1 MQDKII
7 NRLIEDEL
15 VQAPVIGIGVSPY
28 EQHHLEAFFQSFP
41 HKLNASFIVVQNR
54 VTGGCVTDVEAL
66 VLPIGYRAK
75 TIKHDEKVMKNTIYF
90 CPQGAVVTLTEDKRL
105 HISQQLSTDQ
115 TCAVNSLFQSLAN
128 VQKEEAFAIFFQ
140 KGFCVGNGLLQLVDQ
155 GGTALSCSETD
166 SRLDSIYHQH
176 FKDPST
182 LAAYMT
188 NIINIP
194 HVDVADP
201 VLGRIVERL
210 EMHKGIAFSP
220 YEKQKMLSVIQ
231 KRMRSAKQPISLLSE
246 YDRLLEIEPDE
257 LERLHVQL
265 LSGMTSFFRDMEA
278 FRVCE
283 QKVIQSIIE
292 NTMKNGKSRC
302 RVWIAGCSTGEEAY
316 SFTILFLEEMKRRQ
330 VSIELQVFATD
341 INRKAI
347 QTASKGLYSVESMAR
362 MPEKWRTRY
371 FEKKGDAFIVKQSL
385 RKHIVFA
392 PHNLLIDSP
401 FIHLDFISCR
411 NVLMYFQ
418 PEVQKRVLSRFQ
430 YALKDQGMLILG
442 PNETVPNI
450 PRLFHLFNEKWNI
463 YTQSNVPK
471 YNVYSTHDACLVE
484 LKERAAQYMKEVSK
498 DYDACLVINDFDKI
512 LAISKGA
519 YSYLEHTELSD
530 QSCEYVAPDYM
541 KEMLRQTFQKV
552 WTEETEVVFQHVLV
566 SEKGRKQY
574 ADFTVKS
581 FDRRFKGVYVI
592 LIRLN
597 ERGKNQQNGRGMGM
611 SEQNSVYQQRIVDL
625 ENELNEVKQKEY
637 DARAQL
643 KAKNTQIEELE
654 KKQEHFINIINNL
667 KATREELYRPSV
679 KPDLATLFVDRD
691 MNIRYN
697 TPTAASLFTSAQI
710 CHQQSFQSMAKKLTQ
725 ETLYDDIQSV
735 ISDRR
740 VIEREIETNEGEQF
754 TVHMTP
760 IYDQGHEG
768 AAMTWIKMTEM
779 TKIKQ
784 SLHLA
789 VTALDNSHIHIV
801 VATEEGTI
809 QCVNQRFCEFVQQ
822 HEYDLIGKDI
832 FSVYHSLCQ
841 CDELVKQWDVCL
853 REGSWTGELYFQD
866 LSGRERWERVSLHR
880 IDDPDKMQSTV
891 MRISEDI
898 TNQKQSE
905 KMLMKSEMLS
915 AVGQLAAGIAHEIR
929 NPLTSL
935 KGFLQL
941 MIQSKK
947 YQKDYADVMM
957 SEFNRLEGI
966 INEFLVLS
974 RRKSVKFE
982 PVHVNLLIE
991 EVIMVVESQAVLKGV
1006 SIQKNLSPSLPNIQG
1021 VPNELK
1027 QVFLNILKNG
1037 IEAMDGVTGVI
1048 QVTSV
1053 LKNNQMMLIFEDQG
1067 KGIPEDEIGK
1077 LGEPFYTTK
1086 EKGTGLGLMMTIK
1099 IIESHGGTIRFES
1112 KSFEGTRVIITFPM
1126 SRKG

>member
-7 NRLIEDEL
+7 NRLIEDEH
-15 VQAPVIGIGVSPY
+15 VQAPVIGIGVSPF

-41 HKLNASFIVVQNR
+41 QELNASFIVVQNH
-54 VTGGCVTDVEAL
+54 VTGDCVTDLEAL

-75 TIKHDEKVMKNTIYF
+75 PIKHGEKVMKNTIYF
-90 CPQGAVVTLTEDKRL
+90 CPQHAAVTLTEDKRL
-105 HISQQLSTDQ
+105 HITEQHPTNKA
-115 TCAVNSLFQSLAN
+115 CAVNSLFQSLAN
-128 VQKEEAFAIFFQ
+128 VQKEEAYAIFFQ
-140 KGFCVGNGLLQLVDQ
+140 KGYCVGSGLLQIVEQ
-155 GGTALSCSETD
+155 GGTAISCSETNSGFD
-166 SRLDSIYHQH
+166 RMYHQT
-176 FKDPST
+176 FQDPSA
-182 LAAYMT
+182 LASYIA

-194 HVDVADP
+194 HTYVADP
-201 VLGRIVERL
+201 VLIRMIERL
-210 EMHKGIAFSP
+210 EMHKGIAFST
-220 YEKQKMLSVIQ
+220 YEKRRLLSVIQ
-231 KRMRSAKQPISLLSE
+231 KRMRSANQSISLLSE
-246 YDRLLEIEPDE
+246 YDRLLEREPDE
-257 LERLHVQL
+257 LDRLHVQL
-265 LSGMTSFFRDMEA
+265 LSGTTSFFRDMEA

-283 QKVIQSIIE
+283 HHIIPSIIE

-302 RVWIAGCSTGEEAY
+302 RIWIAGCSTGEEAY
-316 SFTILFLEEMKRRQ
+316 SFAMLFLEEMKRRQ

-347 QTASKGLYSVESMAR
+347 QSASKGVYSLESMAR
-362 MPEKWRTRY
+362 MPEKWRARY

-442 PNETVPNI
+442 PNEKVPNI
-450 PRLFHLFNEKWNI
+450 PRLFHLLNEKWNI
-463 YTQSNVPK
+463 YTHSNVPK
-471 YNVYSTHDACLVE
+471 YNAGRTE
-484 LKERAAQYMKEVSK
+484 LKERAVQYMKEVEQE
-498 DYDACLVINDFDKI
+498 YDACFIIDDCEQI
-512 LAISKGA
+512 LAISNGA
-519 YSYLEHTELSD
+519 YSFLAHAEVSDEL
-530 QSCEYVAPDYM
+530 CEYVTPDYM
-541 KEMLRQTFQKV
+541 KEILSQSFQKV
-552 WTEETEVVFQHVLV
+552 WTEETEVVFQHVLI
-566 SEKGRKQY
+566 SENGRKQY
-574 ADFTVKS
+574 ADFTVKH

-592 LIRLN
+592 LIRMS
-597 ERGKNQQNGRGMGM
+597 ERGKNQKNGRDKGM

-625 ENELNEVKQKEY
+625 ENELNEVKQKEQE
-637 DARAQL
+637 ARAQL
-643 KAKNTQIEELE
+643 KEKNKQIEVRE
-654 KKQEHFINIINNL
+654 KTNEHFINIINNL
-667 KATREELYRPSV
+667 KVTREELYRPSV
-679 KPDLATLFVDRD
+679 KPELATLFVDRE
-691 MNIRYN
+691 MNIRYH
-697 TPTAASLFTSAQI
+697 TPTAASLFTSAQTR
-710 CHQQSFQSMAKKLTQ
+710 HQQTFQSMVKKLSK
-725 ETLYDDIQSV
+725 EMLYHDIQSV

-760 IYDQGHEG
+760 FYDQDREG
-768 AAMTWIKMTEM
+768 AVMTWIKMTEM
-779 TKIKQ
+779 TKLKQ
-784 SLHLA
+784 ALHLA

-801 VATEEGTI
+801 VATGEGVI
-809 QCVNQRFCEFVQQ
+809 QCVNQRFCQFVQQ

-832 FSVYHSLCQ
+832 FSVYYALCQ
-841 CDELVKQWDVCL
+841 CDDLAKQWDVCL

-898 TNQKQSE
+898 TSQKQSE

-957 SEFNRLEGI
+957 SEFNRLESI

-974 RRKSVKFE
+974 RSKSVKFE
-982 PVHVNLLIE
+982 PVNVNLLLE

-1006 SIQKNLSPSLPNIQG
+1006 SIQKNLAPSLPHIQG
-1021 VPNELK
+1021 IPNELK

-1048 QVTSV
+1048 QVTSL
-1053 LKNNQMMLIFEDQG
+1053 LKNDQMMLIFEDQG

-1112 KSFEGTRVIITFPM
+1112 KSFEGTRVIITFP
-1126 SRKG
+1126 SN

>member
-7 NRLIEDEL
+7 NRLIEDEH
-15 VQAPVIGIGVSPY
+15 VQAPVIGIGVSPF

-41 HKLNASFIVVQNR
+41 QELNASFIVVQNH
-54 VTGGCVTDVEAL
+54 VTGDCVTDLEAL

-75 TIKHDEKVMKNTIYF
+75 PIKHGEKVMKNTIYF
-90 CPQGAVVTLTEDKRL
+90 CPQHAAVTLTEDKRL
-105 HISQQLSTDQ
+105 HITEQHPTNKA
-115 TCAVNSLFQSLAN
+115 CAVNSLFQSLAS
-128 VQKEEAFAIFFQ
+128 VQKEEAYAIFFQ
-140 KGFCVGNGLLQLVDQ
+140 KGYCVGSGLLQIVEQ
-155 GGTALSCSETD
+155 GGTALSCSETNSGFD
-166 SRLDSIYHQH
+166 RMYHQT
-176 FKDPST
+176 FQDPSA
-182 LAAYMT
+182 LASYIA

-194 HVDVADP
+194 HTDVADP
-201 VLGRIVERL
+201 VLIRMIERL
-210 EMHKGIAFSP
+210 EMHKGIAFST
-220 YEKQKMLSVIQ
+220 YEKRRLLSVIQ
-231 KRMRSAKQPISLLSE
+231 KRMRSANQSISLLSE
-246 YDRLLEIEPDE
+246 YDRLLEREPDE
-257 LERLHVQL
+257 LDRLHVQL
-265 LSGMTSFFRDMEA
+265 LSGTTSFFRDMEA

-283 QKVIQSIIE
+283 HHIIPSIIE

-302 RVWIAGCSTGEEAY
+302 RIWIAGCSTGEEAY
-316 SFTILFLEEMKRRQ
+316 SFAMLFLEEMKRRQ

-347 QTASKGLYSVESMAR
+347 QSASKGVYSLESMAR
-362 MPEKWRTRY
+362 MPEKWRARY

-442 PNETVPNI
+442 PNEKVPNI
-450 PRLFHLFNEKWNI
+450 PRLFHLLNEKWNI
-463 YTQSNVPK
+463 YTHSNVPK
-471 YNVYSTHDACLVE
+471 YNAGRTE
-484 LKERAAQYMKEVSK
+484 LKERAVQYMKEVEQE
-498 DYDACLVINDFDKI
+498 YDACFIIDDCEQI
-512 LAISKGA
+512 LAISNGA
-519 YSYLEHTELSD
+519 YSFLAHAEVSDEL
-530 QSCEYVAPDYM
+530 CEYVTPDYM
-541 KEMLRQTFQKV
+541 KEILSQSFQKV
-552 WTEETEVVFQHVLV
+552 WTEETEVDFQHVLI
-566 SEKGRKQY
+566 SENGRKQY
-574 ADFTVKS
+574 ADFTVKH

-592 LIRLN
+592 LIRMS
-597 ERGKNQQNGRGMGM
+597 ERGKNQKNGRDKGM

-625 ENELNEVKQKEY
+625 ENELNEVKQKEQE
-637 DARAQL
+637 ARAQL
-643 KAKNTQIEELE
+643 KEKNKQIEVRE
-654 KKQEHFINIINNL
+654 KTNEHFINIINNL
-667 KATREELYRPSV
+667 KVTREELYRPSV
-679 KPDLATLFVDRD
+679 KPELATLFVDRE
-691 MNIRYN
+691 MNIRYH
-697 TPTAASLFTSAQI
+697 TPTAASLFTSAQTR
-710 CHQQSFQSMAKKLTQ
+710 HQQTFQSMVKKLSK
-725 ETLYDDIQSV
+725 EMLYHDIQSV

-760 IYDQGHEG
+760 FYDQDREG
-768 AAMTWIKMTEM
+768 AVMTWIKMTEM
-779 TKIKQ
+779 TKLKQ
-784 SLHLA
+784 ALHLA

-801 VATEEGTI
+801 VATGEGVI
-809 QCVNQRFCEFVQQ
+809 QCVNQRFCQFVQQ

-832 FSVYHSLCQ
+832 FSVYYALCQ
-841 CDELVKQWDVCL
+841 CDDLAKQWDVCL

-898 TNQKQSE
+898 TSQKQSE

-957 SEFNRLEGI
+957 SEFNRLESI

-974 RRKSVKFE
+974 RSKSVKFE
-982 PVHVNLLIE
+982 PVNVNLLLE

-1006 SIQKNLSPSLPNIQG
+1006 SIQKNLAPSLPHIQG
-1021 VPNELK
+1021 IPNELK

-1048 QVTSV
+1048 QVTSL
-1053 LKNNQMMLIFEDQG
+1053 LKNDQMMLIFEDQG

-1112 KSFEGTRVIITFPM
+1112 KSFEGTRVIITFP
-1126 SRKG
+1126 SN

>member
-7 NRLIEDEL
+7 NRLIEDEH
-15 VQAPVIGIGVSPY
+15 VQAPVIGIGVSPF

-41 HKLNASFIVVQNR
+41 QELNASFIVVQNH
-54 VTGGCVTDVEAL
+54 VTGDCVTDLEAL

-75 TIKHDEKVMKNTIYF
+75 PIKHGEKVMKNTIYF
-90 CPQGAVVTLTEDKRL
+90 CPQHAAVTLTEDKRL
-105 HISQQLSTDQ
+105 HITEQHPTNKA
-115 TCAVNSLFQSLAN
+115 CAVNSLFQSLAS
-128 VQKEEAFAIFFQ
+128 VQKEEAYAIFFQ
-140 KGFCVGNGLLQLVDQ
+140 KGYCVGSGLLQIVEQ
-155 GGTALSCSETD
+155 GGTALSCSETNSGFD
-166 SRLDSIYHQH
+166 RMYHQT
-176 FKDPST
+176 FQDPSA
-182 LAAYMT
+182 LASYIA

-194 HVDVADP
+194 HTDVADP
-201 VLGRIVERL
+201 VLIRMIERL
-210 EMHKGIAFSP
+210 EMHKGIAFST
-220 YEKQKMLSVIQ
+220 YEKRRLLSVIQ
-231 KRMRSAKQPISLLSE
+231 KRMRSANQSISLLSE
-246 YDRLLEIEPDE
+246 YDRLLEREPDE
-257 LERLHVQL
+257 LDRLHVQL
-265 LSGMTSFFRDMEA
+265 LSGTTSFFRDMEA

-283 QKVIQSIIE
+283 HHIIPSIIE

-302 RVWIAGCSTGEEAY
+302 RIWIAGCSTGEEAY
-316 SFTILFLEEMKRRQ
+316 SFAMLFLEEMKRRQ

-347 QTASKGLYSVESMAR
+347 QSASKGVYSLESMAR
-362 MPEKWRTRY
+362 MPEKWRARY

-442 PNETVPNI
+442 PNEKVPNI
-450 PRLFHLFNEKWNI
+450 PRLFHLLNEKWNI
-463 YTQSNVPK
+463 YTHSNVPK
-471 YNVYSTHDACLVE
+471 YNAGRTE
-484 LKERAAQYMKEVSK
+484 LKERAVQYMKEVEQE
-498 DYDACLVINDFDKI
+498 YDACFIIDDCEQI
-512 LAISKGA
+512 LAISNGA
-519 YSYLEHTELSD
+519 YSFLAHAEVSDEL
-530 QSCEYVAPDYM
+530 CEYVTPDYM
-541 KEMLRQTFQKV
+541 KEILSQSFQKV
-552 WTEETEVVFQHVLV
+552 WTEETEVVFQHVLI
-566 SEKGRKQY
+566 SDNGRKQY
-574 ADFTVKS
+574 ADFTVKH

-592 LIRLN
+592 LIRMS
-597 ERGKNQQNGRGMGM
+597 ERGKNQKNGRDKGM

-625 ENELNEVKQKEY
+625 ENELNEVKQKEQE
-637 DARAQL
+637 ARAQL
-643 KAKNTQIEELE
+643 KEKNKQIEVRE
-654 KKQEHFINIINNL
+654 KTNEHFINIINNL
-667 KATREELYRPSV
+667 KVTREELYRPSV
-679 KPDLATLFVDRD
+679 KPELATLFVDRE
-691 MNIRYN
+691 MNIRYH
-697 TPTAASLFTSAQI
+697 TPTAASLFTSAQTR
-710 CHQQSFQSMAKKLTQ
+710 HQQTFQSMVKKLSK
-725 ETLYDDIQSV
+725 EMLYHDIQSV

-760 IYDQGHEG
+760 FYDQDREG
-768 AAMTWIKMTEM
+768 AVMTWIKMTEM
-779 TKIKQ
+779 TKLKQ
-784 SLHLA
+784 ALHLA

-801 VATEEGTI
+801 VATGEGVI
-809 QCVNQRFCEFVQQ
+809 QCVNQRFCQFVQQ

-832 FSVYHSLCQ
+832 FSVYYALCQ
-841 CDELVKQWDVCL
+841 CDDLAKQWDVCL

-898 TNQKQSE
+898 TSQKQSE

-957 SEFNRLEGI
+957 SEFNRLESI

-974 RRKSVKFE
+974 RSKSVKFE
-982 PVHVNLLIE
+982 PVNVNLLLE

-1006 SIQKNLSPSLPNIQG
+1006 SIQKNLAPSLPHIQG
-1021 VPNELK
+1021 IPNELK

-1048 QVTSV
+1048 QVTSL
-1053 LKNNQMMLIFEDQG
+1053 LKNDQMMLIFEDQG

-1112 KSFEGTRVIITFPM
+1112 KSFEGTRVIITFP
-1126 SRKG
+1126 SN

>member
-7 NRLIEDEL
+7 NRLIEDEH
-15 VQAPVIGIGVSPY
+15 VQAPVIGIGVSPF

-41 HKLNASFIVVQNR
+41 HELNASFIVVQNH
-54 VTGGCVTDVEAL
+54 VTGDCVTDLEAL

-75 TIKHDEKVMKNTIYF
+75 PIKHGEKVMKNTIYV
-90 CPQGAVVTLTEDKRL
+90 CPQHAAVTLTEDKRL
-105 HISQQLSTDQ
+105 HITEQHPTNKA
-115 TCAVNSLFQSLAN
+115 CAVNSLFQSLAN
-128 VQKEEAFAIFFQ
+128 VQKEEAYAIFFQ
-140 KGFCVGNGLLQLVDQ
+140 KGYCVGSGLLQIVEQ
-155 GGTALSCSETD
+155 GGTAISCSETNSGFD
-166 SRLDSIYHQH
+166 RMYHQT
-176 FKDPST
+176 FQDPSA
-182 LAAYMT
+182 LASYIA
-188 NIINIP
+188 NIINVP
-194 HVDVADP
+194 HTGVADP
-201 VLGRIVERL
+201 ILIRIIERL
-210 EMHKGIAFSP
+210 EMYKGIAFST
-220 YEKQKMLSVIQ
+220 YEKRRLLSVIQ
-231 KRMRSAKQPISLLSE
+231 KRMRSANQSISLLSE
-246 YDRLLEIEPDE
+246 YDRLLEREPDE
-257 LERLHVQL
+257 LDRLHVQL
-265 LSGMTSFFRDMEA
+265 LSGTTSFFRDMEA

-283 QKVIQSIIE
+283 HHIIPSIIQ

-302 RVWIAGCSTGEEAY
+302 RIWIAGCSTGEEAY
-316 SFTILFLEEMKRRQ
+316 SFAMLFLEEMKRRQ

-347 QTASKGLYSVESMAR
+347 QSASKGVYSLESMAR
-362 MPEKWRTRY
+362 MPEKWRARY

-442 PNETVPNI
+442 PNEKVPNI
-450 PRLFHLFNEKWNI
+450 PRLFHLLNEKWNI
-463 YTQSNVPK
+463 YTHSNVPK
-471 YNVYSTHDACLVE
+471 YNAGRTE
-484 LKERAAQYMKEVSK
+484 LKERAVQYMKEVEQE
-498 DYDACLVINDFDKI
+498 YDACFIIDDCEQI
-512 LAISKGA
+512 LAISNGA
-519 YSYLEHTELSD
+519 YSFLAHAEVSDEL
-530 QSCEYVAPDYM
+530 CEYVTPDYM
-541 KEMLRQTFQKV
+541 KEILSQSFQKV
-552 WTEETEVVFQHVLV
+552 WTEETEVVFQHVLI
-566 SEKGRKQY
+566 SENGRKQY
-574 ADFTVKS
+574 ADFTVKH

-592 LIRLN
+592 LIRMS
-597 ERGKNQQNGRGMGM
+597 ERGKNQKNGRDKGM

-625 ENELNEVKQKEY
+625 ENELNEVKQKEQE
-637 DARAQL
+637 ARAQL
-643 KAKNTQIEELE
+643 KEKNKQIEVRE
-654 KKQEHFINIINNL
+654 KTNEHFINIINNL
-667 KATREELYRPSV
+667 KVTREELYRPSV
-679 KPDLATLFVDRD
+679 KPELATLFVDRE
-691 MNIRYN
+691 MNIRYH
-697 TPTAASLFTSAQI
+697 TPTAASLFTSAQTR
-710 CHQQSFQSMAKKLTQ
+710 HQQTFQSMVKKLSK
-725 ETLYDDIQSV
+725 EMLYHDIQSV

-760 IYDQGHEG
+760 FYDQDREG
-768 AAMTWIKMTEM
+768 AVMTWIKMTEM
-779 TKIKQ
+779 TKLKQ
-784 SLHLA
+784 ALHLA

-801 VATEEGTI
+801 VATGEGVI
-809 QCVNQRFCEFVQQ
+809 QCVNQRFCQFVQQ

-832 FSVYHSLCQ
+832 FSVYYALCQ
-841 CDELVKQWDVCL
+841 CDDLAKQWDVCL

-898 TNQKQSE
+898 TSQKQSE

-957 SEFNRLEGI
+957 SEFNRLESI

-974 RRKSVKFE
+974 RSKSVKFE
-982 PVHVNLLIE
+982 PVNVNLLLE

-1006 SIQKNLSPSLPNIQG
+1006 SIQKNLAPSLPHIQG
-1021 VPNELK
+1021 IPNELK
-1027 QVFLNILKNG
+1027 QVFLNIIKNG

-1048 QVTSV
+1048 QVTSL
-1053 LKNNQMMLIFEDQG
+1053 LKNDQMMLIFEDQG

-1112 KSFEGTRVIITFPM
+1112 KSFEGTRVIITFP
-1126 SRKG
+1126 SN

>member
-7 NRLIEDEL
+7 NRLIEDEH
-15 VQAPVIGIGVSPY
+15 VQAPVIGIGVSPF

-41 HKLNASFIVVQNR
+41 QELNASFIVVQNH
-54 VTGGCVTDVEAL
+54 VTGDCVTDLEAL

-75 TIKHDEKVMKNTIYF
+75 PIKHGEKVMKNTIYV
-90 CPQGAVVTLTEDKRL
+90 CPQHAAVTLTEDKRL
-105 HISQQLSTDQ
+105 HITEQHPTNKA
-115 TCAVNSLFQSLAN
+115 CAVNSLFQSLAN
-128 VQKEEAFAIFFQ
+128 VQKEEAYAIFFQ
-140 KGFCVGNGLLQLVDQ
+140 KGYCVGSGLLQIVEQ
-155 GGTALSCSETD
+155 GGTAISCSETNSGFD
-166 SRLDSIYHQH
+166 RMYHQT
-176 FKDPST
+176 FQDPSA
-182 LAAYMT
+182 LASYIA

-194 HVDVADP
+194 HTDVADP
-201 VLGRIVERL
+201 VLIRMIERL
-210 EMHKGIAFSP
+210 EMHKGIAFST
-220 YEKQKMLSVIQ
+220 YEKRRLLSVIQ
-231 KRMRSAKQPISLLSE
+231 KRMRSANQSISLLSE
-246 YDRLLEIEPDE
+246 YDRLLEREPDE
-257 LERLHVQL
+257 LDRLHVQL
-265 LSGMTSFFRDMEA
+265 LSGTTSFFRDMEA

-283 QKVIQSIIE
+283 HHIIPSIIE

-302 RVWIAGCSTGEEAY
+302 RIWIAGCSTGEEAY
-316 SFTILFLEEMKRRQ
+316 SFAMLFLEEMKRRQ

-347 QTASKGLYSVESMAR
+347 QSASKGVYSLESMAR
-362 MPEKWRTRY
+362 MPEKWRARY

-442 PNETVPNI
+442 PNEKVPNI
-450 PRLFHLFNEKWNI
+450 PRLFHLLNEKWNI
-463 YTQSNVPK
+463 YTHSNVPK
-471 YNVYSTHDACLVE
+471 YNAGRTE
-484 LKERAAQYMKEVSK
+484 LKERAVQYMKEVEQE
-498 DYDACLVINDFDKI
+498 YDACFIIDDCEQI
-512 LAISKGA
+512 LAISNGA
-519 YSYLEHTELSD
+519 YSFLAHAEVSDEL
-530 QSCEYVAPDYM
+530 CEYVTPDYM
-541 KEMLRQTFQKV
+541 KEILSQSFQKV
-552 WTEETEVVFQHVLV
+552 WTEETEVVFQHVLI
-566 SEKGRKQY
+566 SENGRKQY
-574 ADFTVKS
+574 ADFTVKH

-592 LIRLN
+592 LIRMS
-597 ERGKNQQNGRGMGM
+597 ERGKNQKNGRDKGM

-625 ENELNEVKQKEY
+625 ENELNEVKQKEQE
-637 DARAQL
+637 ARAQL
-643 KAKNTQIEELE
+643 KEKNKQIEVRE
-654 KKQEHFINIINNL
+654 KTNEHFINIINNL
-667 KATREELYRPSV
+667 KVTREELYRPSV
-679 KPDLATLFVDRD
+679 KPELATLFVDRE
-691 MNIRYN
+691 MNIRYH
-697 TPTAASLFTSAQI
+697 TPTAASLFTSAQTR
-710 CHQQSFQSMAKKLTQ
+710 HQQTFQSMVKKLSK
-725 ETLYDDIQSV
+725 EMLYHDIQSV

-760 IYDQGHEG
+760 FYDQDREG
-768 AAMTWIKMTEM
+768 AVMTWIKMTEM
-779 TKIKQ
+779 TKLKQ
-784 SLHLA
+784 ALHLA

-801 VATEEGTI
+801 VATGEGVI
-809 QCVNQRFCEFVQQ
+809 QCVNQRFCQFVQQ

-832 FSVYHSLCQ
+832 FSVYYALCQ
-841 CDELVKQWDVCL
+841 CDDLAKQWDVCL

-898 TNQKQSE
+898 TSQKQSE

-957 SEFNRLEGI
+957 SEFNRLESI

-974 RRKSVKFE
+974 RSKSVKFE
-982 PVHVNLLIE
+982 PVNVNLLLE

-1006 SIQKNLSPSLPNIQG
+1006 SIQKNLAPSLPHIQG
-1021 VPNELK
+1021 IPNELK

-1048 QVTSV
+1048 QVTSL
-1053 LKNNQMMLIFEDQG
+1053 LKNDQMMLIFEDQG

-1112 KSFEGTRVIITFPM
+1112 KSFEGTRVIITFP
-1126 SRKG
+1126 SN

>member
-7 NRLIEDEL
+7 NRLIEDEH
-15 VQAPVIGIGVSPY
+15 VQAPVIGIGVSPF

-41 HKLNASFIVVQNR
+41 HELNASFIVVQNH
-54 VTGGCVTDVEAL
+54 VTGDCVTDLEAL

-75 TIKHDEKVMKNTIYF
+75 PIKHGEKVMKNTIYV
-90 CPQGAVVTLTEDKRL
+90 CPQHAAVTLTEDKRL
-105 HISQQLSTDQ
+105 HITEQHPTNKA
-115 TCAVNSLFQSLAN
+115 CAVNSLFQSLAN
-128 VQKEEAFAIFFQ
+128 VQKEEAYAIFFQ
-140 KGFCVGNGLLQLVDQ
+140 KGYCVGSGLLQIVEQ
-155 GGTALSCSETD
+155 GGTALSCSETNSGFD
-166 SRLDSIYHQH
+166 RMYHQT
-176 FKDPST
+176 FQDPSA
-182 LAAYMT
+182 LASYIA
-188 NIINIP
+188 NIINVP
-194 HVDVADP
+194 HTDVADP
-201 VLGRIVERL
+201 VLIRIIERL
-210 EMHKGIAFSP
+210 EMHKGIAFST
-220 YEKQKMLSVIQ
+220 YEKRRLLSVIQ
-231 KRMRSAKQPISLLSE
+231 KRMRSANQSISLLSE
-246 YDRLLEIEPDE
+246 YDRLLEREPDE
-257 LERLHVQL
+257 LDRLHVQL
-265 LSGMTSFFRDMEA
+265 LSGTTSFFRDMEA

-283 QKVIQSIIE
+283 HHIIPSIIE

-302 RVWIAGCSTGEEAY
+302 RIWIAGCSTGEEAY
-316 SFTILFLEEMKRRQ
+316 SFAMLFLEEMKRRQ

-347 QTASKGLYSVESMAR
+347 QSASKGVYSLESMAR
-362 MPEKWRTRY
+362 MPEKWRARY

-442 PNETVPNI
+442 PNEKVPNI
-450 PRLFHLFNEKWNI
+450 PRLFHLLNEKWNI
-463 YTQSNVPK
+463 YTHSNVPK
-471 YNVYSTHDACLVE
+471 YNAGRTE
-484 LKERAAQYMKEVSK
+484 LKERAVQYMKEVEQE
-498 DYDACLVINDFDKI
+498 YDACFIIDDCEQI
-512 LAISKGA
+512 LAISNGA
-519 YSYLEHTELSD
+519 YSFLAHAEVSDEL
-530 QSCEYVAPDYM
+530 CEYVTPDYM
-541 KEMLRQTFQKV
+541 KEILSQSFQKV
-552 WTEETEVVFQHVLV
+552 WTEETEVVFQHVLI
-566 SEKGRKQY
+566 SENGRKQY
-574 ADFTVKS
+574 ADFTVKH

-592 LIRLN
+592 LIRMS
-597 ERGKNQQNGRGMGM
+597 ERGKNQKNGRDKGML
-611 SEQNSVYQQRIVDL
+611 EQNSVYQQRIVDL
-625 ENELNEVKQKEY
+625 ENELNEVKQKEQE
-637 DARAQL
+637 ARAQL
-643 KAKNTQIEELE
+643 KEKNKQIEVRE
-654 KKQEHFINIINNL
+654 KTNEHFINIINNL
-667 KATREELYRPSV
+667 KVTREELYRPSV
-679 KPDLATLFVDRD
+679 KPELATLFVDRE
-691 MNIRYN
+691 MNIRYH
-697 TPTAASLFTSAQI
+697 TPTATSLFTSAQTR
-710 CHQQSFQSMAKKLTQ
+710 HQQTFQSMVKKLSK
-725 ETLYDDIQSV
+725 EMLYHDIQSV

-760 IYDQGHEG
+760 FYDQDREG
-768 AAMTWIKMTEM
+768 AVMTWIKMTEM
-779 TKIKQ
+779 TKLKQ
-784 SLHLA
+784 ALHLA

-801 VATEEGTI
+801 VATGEGVI
-809 QCVNQRFCEFVQQ
+809 QCVNQRFCQFVQQ

-832 FSVYHSLCQ
+832 FSVYYALCQ
-841 CDELVKQWDVCL
+841 CDDLVKQWDVCL
-853 REGSWTGELYFQD
+853 RDGSWTGELYFQD

-898 TNQKQSE
+898 TSQKQSE

-957 SEFNRLEGI
+957 SEFNRLESI

-974 RRKSVKFE
+974 RSKSVKFE
-982 PVHVNLLIE
+982 PVNVNLLLE

-1006 SIQKNLSPSLPNIQG
+1006 SIQKNLAPSLPHIQG
-1021 VPNELK
+1021 IPNELK

-1048 QVTSV
+1048 QVTSL
-1053 LKNNQMMLIFEDQG
+1053 LKNDQMMLIFEDQG

-1112 KSFEGTRVIITFPM
+1112 KSFEGTRVIITFP
-1126 SRKG
+1126 SN

>member
-7 NRLIEDEL
+7 NRLIEDEH
-15 VQAPVIGIGVSPY
+15 VQAPVIGIGVSPF

-41 HKLNASFIVVQNR
+41 HELNASFIVVQNH
-54 VTGGCVTDVEAL
+54 VTGDCVTDLEAL
-66 VLPIGYRAK
+66 VLPIGYRVK
-75 TIKHDEKVMKNTIYF
+75 PIKHGEKVMKNTIYV
-90 CPQGAVVTLTEDKRL
+90 CPQHAAVTLTEDKRL
-105 HISQQLSTDQ
+105 HITEQHPTNKA
-115 TCAVNSLFQSLAN
+115 CAVNSLFQSLAN
-128 VQKEEAFAIFFQ
+128 VQKEEAYAIFFQ
-140 KGFCVGNGLLQLVDQ
+140 KGYCVGSGLLQIVEQ
-155 GGTALSCSETD
+155 GGTAISCSETNSGFD
-166 SRLDSIYHQH
+166 RMYHQT
-176 FKDPST
+176 FQDPSA
-182 LAAYMT
+182 LASYIA
-188 NIINIP
+188 NIINVP
-194 HVDVADP
+194 HTDVADP
-201 VLGRIVERL
+201 VLIRIIERL
-210 EMHKGIAFSP
+210 EMHKGIAFST
-220 YEKQKMLSVIQ
+220 YEKRRLLSVIQ
-231 KRMRSAKQPISLLSE
+231 KRMRSANQSISLLSE
-246 YDRLLEIEPDE
+246 YDRLLEREPDE
-257 LERLHVQL
+257 LDRLHVQL
-265 LSGMTSFFRDMEA
+265 LSGTTSFFRDMEA

-283 QKVIQSIIE
+283 HHIIPSIID

-302 RVWIAGCSTGEEAY
+302 RIWIAGCSTGEEAY
-316 SFTILFLEEMKRRQ
+316 SFAMLFLEEMKRRQ

-347 QTASKGLYSVESMAR
+347 QSASKGVYSLESMAR
-362 MPEKWRTRY
+362 MPEKWRARY

-442 PNETVPNI
+442 PNEKVPNI

-463 YTQSNVPK
+463 YTHSNVPK
-471 YNVYSTHDACLVE
+471 YNAGHTE
-484 LKERAAQYMKEVSK
+484 LKERAVQYMEEVERE
-498 DYDACLVINDFDKI
+498 YDACFIIDDCEKI
-512 LAISKGA
+512 LAISNGA
-519 YSYLEHTELSD
+519 YSFLAHAEVSDEL
-530 QSCEYVAPDYM
+530 CEYVTPDYM
-541 KEMLRQTFQKV
+541 KEILSQSFQKV
-552 WTEETEVVFQHVLV
+552 WTEETEVVFQHVLI
-566 SEKGRKQY
+566 SKNGRKQY
-574 ADFTVKS
+574 ADFTVKY

-592 LIRLN
+592 LIRMS
-597 ERGKNQQNGRGMGM
+597 ERGKNQKNDRDKGM
-611 SEQNSVYQQRIVDL
+611 SDQNSVYQQRIVDL
-625 ENELNEVKQKEY
+625 ENELNEVKQKEQE
-637 DARAQL
+637 ARAQL
-643 KAKNTQIEELE
+643 KEKNKQIEVRE
-654 KKQEHFINIINNL
+654 KTNEHFINIINNL
-667 KATREELYRPSV
+667 KVTREELYRPSV
-679 KPDLATLFVDRD
+679 KPELATLFVDRE
-691 MNIRYN
+691 MNIRYH
-697 TPTAASLFTSAQI
+697 TPTATSLFTSAQTR
-710 CHQQSFQSMAKKLTQ
+710 HQQTFQSMVKKLSK
-725 ETLYDDIQSV
+725 EMLYHDIQSV

-760 IYDQGHEG
+760 FYDQDREG
-768 AAMTWIKMTEM
+768 AVMTWIKMTEM
-779 TKIKQ
+779 TKLKQ
-784 SLHLA
+784 ALHLA

-801 VATEEGTI
+801 VATGEGVI
-809 QCVNQRFCEFVQQ
+809 QCVNQRFCQFVQQ

-832 FSVYHSLCQ
+832 FSVYYALCQ
-841 CDELVKQWDVCL
+841 CDDLAKQWDVCL

-898 TNQKQSE
+898 TSQKQSE

-957 SEFNRLEGI
+957 SEFNRLESI

-974 RRKSVKFE
+974 RSKSVKFE
-982 PVHVNLLIE
+982 PVNVNLLLE

-1006 SIQKNLSPSLPNIQG
+1006 SIQKNLAPSLPHIQG
-1021 VPNELK
+1021 IPNELK

-1048 QVTSV
+1048 QVTSL
-1053 LKNNQMMLIFEDQG
+1053 LKNDQMMLIFEDQG

-1112 KSFEGTRVIITFPM
+1112 KSFEGTRVIITFP
-1126 SRKG
+1126 SN

>member
-7 NRLIEDEL
+7 NRLIEDEH
-15 VQAPVIGIGVSPY
+15 VQAPVIGIGVSPF

-41 HKLNASFIVVQNR
+41 HELNASFIVVQNH
-54 VTGGCVTDVEAL
+54 VTGDCVTDLEAL

-75 TIKHDEKVMKNTIYF
+75 PIKHGEKVMKNTIYV
-90 CPQGAVVTLTEDKRL
+90 CPQHAAVTLTEDKRL
-105 HISQQLSTDQ
+105 HITEQHPTNKA
-115 TCAVNSLFQSLAN
+115 CAVNSLFQSLAN
-128 VQKEEAFAIFFQ
+128 VQKEEAYAIFFQ
-140 KGFCVGNGLLQLVDQ
+140 KGYCVGSGLLQIVEQ
-155 GGTALSCSETD
+155 GGTAISCSETNSGFD
-166 SRLDSIYHQH
+166 RMYHQT
-176 FKDPST
+176 FQDPSA
-182 LAAYMT
+182 LASYIA
-188 NIINIP
+188 NIINVP
-194 HVDVADP
+194 HTDVADP
-201 VLGRIVERL
+201 VLIRIIERL
-210 EMHKGIAFSP
+210 EMHKGIAFST
-220 YEKQKMLSVIQ
+220 YEKRRLLSVIQ
-231 KRMRSAKQPISLLSE
+231 KRMRSANQSISLLSE
-246 YDRLLEIEPDE
+246 YDRLLEREPDE
-257 LERLHVQL
+257 LDRLHVQL
-265 LSGMTSFFRDMEA
+265 LSGTTSFFRDMEA
-278 FRVCE
+278 YRVCE
-283 QKVIQSIIE
+283 HHIIPSIID
-292 NTMKNGKSRC
+292 NTLKNGKSRC
-302 RVWIAGCSTGEEAY
+302 RIWIAGCSTGEEAY
-316 SFTILFLEEMKRRQ
+316 SFAMLFLEEMKRRQ

-347 QTASKGLYSVESMAR
+347 QSASKGVYSLESMAR
-362 MPEKWRTRY
+362 MPEKWRARY

-442 PNETVPNI
+442 PNEKVPNI

-463 YTQSNVPK
+463 YTHSNVPK
-471 YNVYSTHDACLVE
+471 YNAGHTE
-484 LKERAAQYMKEVSK
+484 LKERAVQYMEEVERE
-498 DYDACLVINDFDKI
+498 YDACFIIDDCEKI
-512 LAISKGA
+512 LAISNGA
-519 YSYLEHTELSD
+519 YSFLAHAEVSDEL
-530 QSCEYVAPDYM
+530 CEYVTPDYM
-541 KEMLRQTFQKV
+541 KEILSQSFQKV
-552 WTEETEVVFQHVLV
+552 WTEETEVVFQYVLI
-566 SEKGRKQY
+566 SKNGRKQY
-574 ADFTVKS
+574 ADFTVKY

-592 LIRLN
+592 LIRMS
-597 ERGKNQQNGRGMGM
+597 ERGKNQKNDRDKGM
-611 SEQNSVYQQRIVDL
+611 SDQNSVYQQRIVDL
-625 ENELNEVKQKEY
+625 ENELNEVKQKEQE
-637 DARAQL
+637 ARAQL
-643 KAKNTQIEELE
+643 KEKNKQIEVRE
-654 KKQEHFINIINNL
+654 KTNEHFINIINNL
-667 KATREELYRPSV
+667 KVTREELYRPSV
-679 KPDLATLFVDRD
+679 KPELATLFVDRE
-691 MNIRYN
+691 MNIRYH
-697 TPTAASLFTSAQI
+697 TPTATSLFTSAQTR
-710 CHQQSFQSMAKKLTQ
+710 HQQTFQSMVKKLSK
-725 ETLYDDIQSV
+725 EMLYHDIQSV

-760 IYDQGHEG
+760 FYDQDREG
-768 AAMTWIKMTEM
+768 AVMTWIKMTEM
-779 TKIKQ
+779 TKLKQ
-784 SLHLA
+784 ALHLA

-801 VATEEGTI
+801 VATGEGVI
-809 QCVNQRFCEFVQQ
+809 QCVNQRFCQFVQQ

-832 FSVYHSLCQ
+832 FSVYYALCQ
-841 CDELVKQWDVCL
+841 CDDLAKQWDVCL

-898 TNQKQSE
+898 TSQKQSE

-957 SEFNRLEGI
+957 SEFNRLESI

-974 RRKSVKFE
+974 RSKSVKFE
-982 PVHVNLLIE
+982 PVNVNLLLE

-1006 SIQKNLSPSLPNIQG
+1006 SIQKNLAPSLPHIQG
-1021 VPNELK
+1021 IPNELK

-1048 QVTSV
+1048 QVTSL
-1053 LKNNQMMLIFEDQG
+1053 LKNDQMMLIFEDQG
-1067 KGIPEDEIGK
+1067 KGIPEEEIGK

-1112 KSFEGTRVIITFPM
+1112 KSFEGTRVIITFP
-1126 SRKG
+1126 SN

>member
-7 NRLIEDEL
+7 NRLIEDEH
-15 VQAPVIGIGVSPY
+15 VQAPVIGIGVSPF

-41 HKLNASFIVVQNR
+41 HELNASFIVVQNH
-54 VTGGCVTDVEAL
+54 VTGDCITDLESL

-75 TIKHDEKVMKNTIYF
+75 TMKHGEKVMKKMIYF
-90 CPQGAVVTLTEDKRL
+90 CPQHAVVTLTEDKRL
-105 HISQQLSTDQ
+105 HLSEQRPANRACSVD
-115 TCAVNSLFQSLAN
+115 SLFHSLAS
-128 VQKEEAFAIFFQ
+128 VQKEEAIAIFFQ
-140 KGFCVGNGLLQLVDQ
+140 KGHCVGNGLLQLVQQ
-155 GGTALSCSETD
+155 GGTALSCSEIESGFD
-166 SRLDSIYHQH
+166 SMYHQT
-176 FKDPST
+176 FKDPSV
-182 LAAYMT
+182 LAAYIA

-194 HVDVADP
+194 HVDDADP
-201 VLGRIVERL
+201 ALLRIIERL
-210 EMHKGIAFSP
+210 EMYKGIAFST
-220 YEKQKMLSVIQ
+220 YEKKRMLLVIQ
-231 KRMRSAKQPISLLSE
+231 KRMRSAIQPISLLAE
-246 YDRLLEIEPDE
+246 YDRLLEREPDE
-257 LERLHVQL
+257 LARLHVQL
-265 LSGMTSFFRDMEA
+265 LSGTTSFFRNMEA

-283 QKVIQSIIE
+283 QKIIPSIIE
-292 NTMKNGKSRC
+292 HTMKNGKSRC
-302 RVWIAGCSTGEEAY
+302 RIWIAGCSTGEEAY
-316 SFTILFLEEMKRRQ
+316 SFTMLFLEEMKRRQ

-347 QTASKGLYSVESMAR
+347 QMASKGHYSIESMAR
-362 MPEKWRTRY
+362 MPEKWRARY

-430 YALKDQGMLILG
+430 YALKEQGMLILG
-442 PNETVPNI
+442 PNETVPDI

-463 YTQSNVPK
+463 YTHSNDPKHNVPWARDA
-471 YNVYSTHDACLVE
+471 HDVE
-484 LKERAAQYMKEVSK
+484 LKKRAAQYMQEVSK
-498 DYDACLVINDFDKI
+498 DYDACMVVDDCDKI
-512 LAISKGA
+512 LAVSQGA
-519 YSYLEHTELSD
+519 YSFLEHTEVPD
-530 QSCEYVAPDYM
+530 QSCEYVTPDYM
-541 KEMLRQTFQKV
+541 KEMLSQTFQKV
-552 WTEETEVVFQHVLV
+552 WTDETEIVFQHVLI
-566 SEKGRKQY
+566 SKKDRKQY

-592 LIRLN
+592 LIRMN
-597 ERGKNQQNGRGMGM
+597 ERGKNQKNGRDIGM
-611 SEQNSVYQQRIVDL
+611 SDQNSVYQQRIVDL
-625 ENELNEVKQKEY
+625 ENELNEVKQKEQE
-637 DARAQL
+637 ARDEL
-643 KAKNTQIEELE
+643 KAKNMQIEAFE
-654 KKQEHFINIINNL
+654 KKHEHFINIINNL
-667 KATREELYRPSV
+667 KVTREELYRPSV
-679 KPDLATLFVDRD
+679 KPELATLFVDRD
-691 MNIRYN
+691 MNIRYY
-697 TPTAASLFTSAQI
+697 TPTAASLFTSAQKR
-710 CHQQSFQSMAKKLTQ
+710 HKQSFQSMAKQLTK
-725 ETLYDDIQSV
+725 ETLYHDIQSV

-740 VIEREIETNEGEQF
+740 VIDREIETNEGEQF
-754 TVHMTP
+754 TVHITP
-760 IYDQGHEG
+760 LFDQDHEG
-768 AAMTWIKMTEM
+768 AVMTWIKMTEM
-779 TKIKQ
+779 TKMKQ
-784 SLHLA
+784 ALHLA

-801 VATEEGTI
+801 VATEEGII
-809 QCVNQRFCEFVQQ
+809 QCVNQRFCQFVQQ

-832 FSVYHSLCQ
+832 FGVYHSLCQ
-841 CDELVKQWDVCL
+841 CDDLVKQWDVCL
-853 REGSWTGELYFQD
+853 RDGSWTGELYFQD

-880 IDDPDKMQSTV
+880 IDDPDKMQATV

-957 SEFNRLEGI
+957 SEFNRLEAI

-974 RRKSVKFE
+974 RSKSVKFE
-982 PVHVNLLIE
+982 PVHVNLLLE

-1006 SIQKNLSPSLPNIQG
+1006 SIQKNFSPSLPNIQG
-1021 VPNELK
+1021 IPNELK

-1048 QVTSV
+1048 KVTS
-1053 LKNNQMMLIFEDQG
+1053 LPKNNQMMLIFEDQG
-1067 KGIPEDEIGK
+1067 KGIPEDEMGK

-1126 SRKG
+1126 S

>member
-7 NRLIEDEL
+7 NRLIEDEH
-15 VQAPVIGIGVSPY
+15 VQAPVIGIGVSPF

-41 HKLNASFIVVQNR
+41 HELNASFIVVQNH
-54 VTGGCVTDVEAL
+54 VTGDCVTDLEAL

-75 TIKHDEKVMKNTIYF
+75 PIKHGEKVMKNTIYV
-90 CPQGAVVTLTEDKRL
+90 CPQHAAVTLTEDKRL
-105 HISQQLSTDQ
+105 HITEQHPTNKA
-115 TCAVNSLFQSLAN
+115 CAVNSLFQSLAN
-128 VQKEEAFAIFFQ
+128 VQKEEAYAIFFQ
-140 KGFCVGNGLLQLVDQ
+140 KGYCVGSGLLQIVEQ
-155 GGTALSCSETD
+155 GGTAISCSETNSGFD
-166 SRLDSIYHQH
+166 RMYHQT
-176 FKDPST
+176 FQDPSA
-182 LAAYMT
+182 LASYIA
-188 NIINIP
+188 NIINVP
-194 HVDVADP
+194 HTDVADP
-201 VLGRIVERL
+201 VLIRIIERL
-210 EMHKGIAFSP
+210 EMHKGIAFST
-220 YEKQKMLSVIQ
+220 YEKRRLLSVIQ
-231 KRMRSAKQPISLLSE
+231 KRMRSANQSISLLSE
-246 YDRLLEIEPDE
+246 YDRLLEREPDE
-257 LERLHVQL
+257 LDRLHVQL
-265 LSGMTSFFRDMEA
+265 LSGTTSFFRDMEA

-283 QKVIQSIIE
+283 HHIIPSIID
-292 NTMKNGKSRC
+292 NTLKNGKSRC
-302 RVWIAGCSTGEEAY
+302 RIWIAGCSTGEEAY
-316 SFTILFLEEMKRRQ
+316 SFAMLFLEEMKRRQ

-347 QTASKGLYSVESMAR
+347 QSASKGVYSLESMAR
-362 MPEKWRTRY
+362 MPEKWRARY

-442 PNETVPNI
+442 PNEKVPNI
-450 PRLFHLFNEKWNI
+450 PRLFHLLNEKWNI
-463 YTQSNVPK
+463 YTHSNVPK
-471 YNVYSTHDACLVE
+471 YNAGHTE
-484 LKERAAQYMKEVSK
+484 LKERAVQYMKELEQE
-498 DYDACLVINDFDKI
+498 YDACFIIDDCEKI
-512 LAISKGA
+512 LAISNGA
-519 YSYLEHTELSD
+519 YSFLAHAEVSDEL
-530 QSCEYVAPDYM
+530 CEYVTPHYM
-541 KEMLRQTFQKV
+541 KEILSQSFQKV
-552 WTEETEVVFQHVLV
+552 WTEETEVVFQHVLI
-566 SEKGRKQY
+566 SENGRKQY
-574 ADFTVKS
+574 ADFTVKH

-592 LIRLN
+592 LIRMS
-597 ERGKNQQNGRGMGM
+597 ERGKNQKNGRDKGM

-625 ENELNEVKQKEY
+625 ENELNEVKQKEQE
-637 DARAQL
+637 ARAQL
-643 KAKNTQIEELE
+643 KEKNKQIEVRE
-654 KKQEHFINIINNL
+654 KTNEHFINIINNL
-667 KATREELYRPSV
+667 KVTREELYRPSV
-679 KPDLATLFVDRD
+679 KPELATLFVDRE
-691 MNIRYN
+691 MNIRYH
-697 TPTAASLFTSAQI
+697 TPTATSLFTSAQTR
-710 CHQQSFQSMAKKLTQ
+710 HQQTFQSMVKKLSK
-725 ETLYDDIQSV
+725 EMLYHDIQSV

-760 IYDQGHEG
+760 FYDQDREG
-768 AAMTWIKMTEM
+768 AVMTWIKMTEM
-779 TKIKQ
+779 TKLKQ
-784 SLHLA
+784 ALHLA

-801 VATEEGTI
+801 VATGEGVI
-809 QCVNQRFCEFVQQ
+809 QCVNQRFCQFVQQ

-832 FSVYHSLCQ
+832 FSVYYALCQ
-841 CDELVKQWDVCL
+841 CDDLAKQWDVCL

-898 TNQKQSE
+898 TSQKQSE

-957 SEFNRLEGI
+957 SEFNRLESI

-974 RRKSVKFE
+974 RSKSVKFE
-982 PVHVNLLIE
+982 PVNVNLLLE

-1006 SIQKNLSPSLPNIQG
+1006 SIQKNLAPSLPHIQG
-1021 VPNELK
+1021 IPNELK

-1048 QVTSV
+1048 QVTSL
-1053 LKNNQMMLIFEDQG
+1053 LKNDQMMLIFEDQG
-1067 KGIPEDEIGK
+1067 KGIPEEEIGK

-1112 KSFEGTRVIITFPM
+1112 KSFEGTRVIITFP
-1126 SRKG
+1126 SN

>member
-7 NRLIEDEL
+7 NRLIEDEH
-15 VQAPVIGIGVSPY
+15 VQAPVIGIGVSPF

-41 HKLNASFIVVQNR
+41 HELNASFIVVQNH
-54 VTGGCVTDVEAL
+54 VTGDCVTDLEAL

-75 TIKHDEKVMKNTIYF
+75 PIKHGEKVMKNTIYV
-90 CPQGAVVTLTEDKRL
+90 CPQHAAVTLTEDKRL
-105 HISQQLSTDQ
+105 HITEQHPTNKA
-115 TCAVNSLFQSLAN
+115 CAVNSLFQSLAN
-128 VQKEEAFAIFFQ
+128 VQKEEAYAIFFQ
-140 KGFCVGNGLLQLVDQ
+140 KGYCVGSGLLQIVEQ
-155 GGTALSCSETD
+155 GGTAISCSETNSGFD
-166 SRLDSIYHQH
+166 RMYHQT
-176 FKDPST
+176 FQDPYA
-182 LAAYMT
+182 LASYIA

-194 HVDVADP
+194 HTDVADP
-201 VLGRIVERL
+201 VLIRIIERL
-210 EMHKGIAFSP
+210 EMHKGIAFST
-220 YEKQKMLSVIQ
+220 YEKRRLLSVIQ
-231 KRMRSAKQPISLLSE
+231 KRMRSANQSISLLSE
-246 YDRLLEIEPDE
+246 YDRLLEREPDE
-257 LERLHVQL
+257 LDRLHVQL
-265 LSGMTSFFRDMEA
+265 LSGTTSFFRDMEA

-283 QKVIQSIIE
+283 HHIIPSIIE

-302 RVWIAGCSTGEEAY
+302 RIWIAGCSTGEEAY
-316 SFTILFLEEMKRRQ
+316 SFAMLFLEEMKRRQ

-347 QTASKGLYSVESMAR
+347 QSASKGVYSLESMAR
-362 MPEKWRTRY
+362 MPEKWRARY

-442 PNETVPNI
+442 PNEKVPNI
-450 PRLFHLFNEKWNI
+450 PRLFHLLNEKWNI
-463 YTQSNVPK
+463 YTHSNVPK
-471 YNVYSTHDACLVE
+471 YNAGHTE
-484 LKERAAQYMKEVSK
+484 LKERAVQYMKEVEQE
-498 DYDACLVINDFDKI
+498 YDACFIIDDCEKI
-512 LAISKGA
+512 LAISNGA
-519 YSYLEHTELSD
+519 YSFLAHAEVSDEL
-530 QSCEYVAPDYM
+530 CEYVTLDYM
-541 KEMLRQTFQKV
+541 KEILSQSFQKV
-552 WTEETEVVFQHVLV
+552 WTEETEVVFQHVLI
-566 SEKGRKQY
+566 SENGRKQY
-574 ADFTVKS
+574 ADFTVKH

-592 LIRLN
+592 LIRKS
-597 ERGKNQQNGRGMGM
+597 ERGKNQKNGRDKGML
-611 SEQNSVYQQRIVDL
+611 EQNSVYQQRIVDL
-625 ENELNEVKQKEY
+625 ENELNEVKQKEQE
-637 DARAQL
+637 ARAQL
-643 KAKNTQIEELE
+643 KEKNKQIEVRE
-654 KKQEHFINIINNL
+654 KTNEHFINIINNL
-667 KATREELYRPSV
+667 KVTREELYRPSV
-679 KPDLATLFVDRD
+679 KPELATLFVDRE
-691 MNIRYN
+691 MNIRYH
-697 TPTAASLFTSAQI
+697 TPTATSLFTSAQTR
-710 CHQQSFQSMAKKLTQ
+710 HQQTFQSMVKKLSK
-725 ETLYDDIQSV
+725 EMLYHDIQSV

-754 TVHMTP
+754 TVHLTP
-760 IYDQGHEG
+760 FYDQDHEG
-768 AAMTWIKMTEM
+768 AVMTWIKMTEM
-779 TKIKQ
+779 TKLKQ
-784 SLHLA
+784 ALHLA

-801 VATEEGTI
+801 VATGEGVI
-809 QCVNQRFCEFVQQ
+809 QCVNQRFCQFVQQ

-832 FSVYHSLCQ
+832 FSVYYALCQ
-841 CDELVKQWDVCL
+841 CDDLVKQWDVCL

-898 TNQKQSE
+898 TSQKQSE

-957 SEFNRLEGI
+957 SEFNRLESI

-974 RRKSVKFE
+974 RSKSVKFE
-982 PVHVNLLIE
+982 PVNVNLLLE

-1006 SIQKNLSPSLPNIQG
+1006 SIQKNLAPSLPHIQG
-1021 VPNELK
+1021 IPNELK

-1048 QVTSV
+1048 QVTSL
-1053 LKNNQMMLIFEDQG
+1053 LKNDQMMLIFEDQG
-1067 KGIPEDEIGK
+1067 KGIPEEEIGK

-1112 KSFEGTRVIITFPM
+1112 KSFEGTRVIITFP
-1126 SRKG
+1126 SN

>member
-7 NRLIEDEL
+7 NRLIEDEH
-15 VQAPVIGIGVSPY
+15 VQAPVIGIGVSPF

-41 HKLNASFIVVQNR
+41 QELNASFIVVQNH
-54 VTGGCVTDVEAL
+54 VTGDCVTDLEAL

-75 TIKHDEKVMKNTIYF
+75 PIKHGEKVMKNTIYV
-90 CPQGAVVTLTEDKRL
+90 CPQHAAVTLTEDKRL
-105 HISQQLSTDQ
+105 HITEQHPTNKA
-115 TCAVNSLFQSLAN
+115 CAVNSLFQSLAN
-128 VQKEEAFAIFFQ
+128 VQKEEAYAIFFQ
-140 KGFCVGNGLLQLVDQ
+140 KGYCVGSGLLQIVEQ
-155 GGTALSCSETD
+155 GGTAISCSETNSGFD
-166 SRLDSIYHQH
+166 RMYHQT
-176 FKDPST
+176 FQDPSA
-182 LAAYMT
+182 LASYIA

-194 HVDVADP
+194 HTYVADP
-201 VLGRIVERL
+201 VLIRMIERL
-210 EMHKGIAFSP
+210 EMHKGIAFST
-220 YEKQKMLSVIQ
+220 YEKRRLLSVIQ
-231 KRMRSAKQPISLLSE
+231 KRMRSANQSISLLSE
-246 YDRLLEIEPDE
+246 YDRLLEREPDE
-257 LERLHVQL
+257 LDRLHVQL
-265 LSGMTSFFRDMEA
+265 LSGTTSFFRDMEA

-283 QKVIQSIIE
+283 HHIIPSIIE

-302 RVWIAGCSTGEEAY
+302 RIWIAGCSTGEEAY
-316 SFTILFLEEMKRRQ
+316 SFAMLFLEEMKRRQ

-347 QTASKGLYSVESMAR
+347 QSASKGVYSLESMAR
-362 MPEKWRTRY
+362 MPEKWRARY

-442 PNETVPNI
+442 PNEKVPNI
-450 PRLFHLFNEKWNI
+450 PRLFHLLNEKWNI
-463 YTQSNVPK
+463 YTHSNVPK
-471 YNVYSTHDACLVE
+471 YNAGRTE
-484 LKERAAQYMKEVSK
+484 LKERAVQYMKEVEQE
-498 DYDACLVINDFDKI
+498 YDACFIIDDCEQI
-512 LAISKGA
+512 LAISNGA
-519 YSYLEHTELSD
+519 YSFLAHAEVSDEL
-530 QSCEYVAPDYM
+530 CEYVTPDYM
-541 KEMLRQTFQKV
+541 KEILSQSFQKV
-552 WTEETEVVFQHVLV
+552 WTEETEVVFQHVLI
-566 SEKGRKQY
+566 SENGRKQY
-574 ADFTVKS
+574 ADFTVKH

-592 LIRLN
+592 LIRMS
-597 ERGKNQQNGRGMGM
+597 ERGKNQKNGRDKGM

-625 ENELNEVKQKEY
+625 ENELNEVKQKEQE
-637 DARAQL
+637 ARAQL
-643 KAKNTQIEELE
+643 KEKNKQIEVRE
-654 KKQEHFINIINNL
+654 KTNEHFINIINNL
-667 KATREELYRPSV
+667 KVTREELYRPSV
-679 KPDLATLFVDRD
+679 KPELATLFVDRE
-691 MNIRYN
+691 MNIRYH
-697 TPTAASLFTSAQI
+697 TPTAASLFTSAQTR
-710 CHQQSFQSMAKKLTQ
+710 HQQTFQSMVKKLSK
-725 ETLYDDIQSV
+725 EMLYHDIQSV

-760 IYDQGHEG
+760 FYDQDREG
-768 AAMTWIKMTEM
+768 AVMTWIKMTEM
-779 TKIKQ
+779 TKLKQ
-784 SLHLA
+784 ALHLA

-801 VATEEGTI
+801 VATGEGVI
-809 QCVNQRFCEFVQQ
+809 QCVNQRFCQFVQQ

-832 FSVYHSLCQ
+832 FSVYYALCQ
-841 CDELVKQWDVCL
+841 CDDLAKQWDVCL

-898 TNQKQSE
+898 TSQKQSE

-957 SEFNRLEGI
+957 SEFNRLESI

-974 RRKSVKFE
+974 RSKSVKFE
-982 PVHVNLLIE
+982 PVNVNLLLE

-1006 SIQKNLSPSLPNIQG
+1006 SIQKNLAPSLPHIQG
-1021 VPNELK
+1021 IPNELK

-1048 QVTSV
+1048 QVTSL
-1053 LKNNQMMLIFEDQG
+1053 LKNDQMMLIFEDQG

-1112 KSFEGTRVIITFPM
+1112 KSFEGTRVIITFP
-1126 SRKG
+1126 SN

>member
-7 NRLIEDEL
+7 NRLIEDEH
-15 VQAPVIGIGVSPY
+15 VQAPVIGIGVSPF

-41 HKLNASFIVVQNR
+41 QELNASFIVVQNH
-54 VTGGCVTDVEAL
+54 VTGDCVTDLEAL

-75 TIKHDEKVMKNTIYF
+75 PIKHGEKVMKNTIYF
-90 CPQGAVVTLTEDKRL
+90 CPQHAAVTLTEDKRL
-105 HISQQLSTDQ
+105 HITEQHPTNKA
-115 TCAVNSLFQSLAN
+115 CAVNSLFQSLAN
-128 VQKEEAFAIFFQ
+128 VQKEEAYAIFFQ
-140 KGFCVGNGLLQLVDQ
+140 KGYCVGSGLLQIVEQ
-155 GGTALSCSETD
+155 GGTAISCSETNSGFD
-166 SRLDSIYHQH
+166 RMYHQT
-176 FKDPST
+176 FQDPSA
-182 LAAYMT
+182 LASYIA

-194 HVDVADP
+194 HTYVADP
-201 VLGRIVERL
+201 VLIRMIERL
-210 EMHKGIAFSP
+210 EMHKGIAFST
-220 YEKQKMLSVIQ
+220 YEKRRLLSVIQ
-231 KRMRSAKQPISLLSE
+231 KRMRSANQSISLLSE
-246 YDRLLEIEPDE
+246 YDRLLEREPDE
-257 LERLHVQL
+257 LDRLHVQL
-265 LSGMTSFFRDMEA
+265 LSGTTSFFRDMEA

-283 QKVIQSIIE
+283 HHIIPSIIQ

-302 RVWIAGCSTGEEAY
+302 RIWIAGCSTGEEAY
-316 SFTILFLEEMKRRQ
+316 SFAMLFLEEMKRRQ

-347 QTASKGLYSVESMAR
+347 QSASKGVYSLESMAR
-362 MPEKWRTRY
+362 MPEKWRARY

-442 PNETVPNI
+442 PNEKVPNI
-450 PRLFHLFNEKWNI
+450 PRLFHLLNEKWNI
-463 YTQSNVPK
+463 YTHSNVPK
-471 YNVYSTHDACLVE
+471 YNAGRTE
-484 LKERAAQYMKEVSK
+484 LKERAVQYMKEVEQE
-498 DYDACLVINDFDKI
+498 YDACFIIDDCEQI
-512 LAISKGA
+512 LAISNGA
-519 YSYLEHTELSD
+519 YSFLAHAEVSDEL
-530 QSCEYVAPDYM
+530 CEYVTPDYM
-541 KEMLRQTFQKV
+541 KEILSQSFQKV
-552 WTEETEVVFQHVLV
+552 WTEETEVVFQHVLI
-566 SEKGRKQY
+566 SENGRKQY
-574 ADFTVKS
+574 ADFTVKH

-592 LIRLN
+592 LIRMS
-597 ERGKNQQNGRGMGM
+597 ERGKNQKNGRDKGM

-625 ENELNEVKQKEY
+625 ENELNEVKQKEQE
-637 DARAQL
+637 ARAQL
-643 KAKNTQIEELE
+643 KEKNKQIEVRE
-654 KKQEHFINIINNL
+654 KTNEHFINIINNL
-667 KATREELYRPSV
+667 KVTREELYRPSV
-679 KPDLATLFVDRD
+679 KPELATLFVDRE
-691 MNIRYN
+691 MNIRYH
-697 TPTAASLFTSAQI
+697 TPTAASLFTSAQTR
-710 CHQQSFQSMAKKLTQ
+710 HQQTFQSMVKKLSK
-725 ETLYDDIQSV
+725 EMLYHDIQSV

-760 IYDQGHEG
+760 FYDQDREG
-768 AAMTWIKMTEM
+768 AVMTWIKMTEM
-779 TKIKQ
+779 TKLKQ
-784 SLHLA
+784 ALHLA

-801 VATEEGTI
+801 VATGEGVI
-809 QCVNQRFCEFVQQ
+809 QCVNQRFCQFVQQ

-832 FSVYHSLCQ
+832 FSVYYALCQ
-841 CDELVKQWDVCL
+841 CDDLAKQWDVCL

-898 TNQKQSE
+898 TSQKQSE

-957 SEFNRLEGI
+957 SEFNRLESI

-974 RRKSVKFE
+974 RSKSVKFK
-982 PVHVNLLIE
+982 PVNVNLLLE

-1006 SIQKNLSPSLPNIQG
+1006 SIQKNLAPSLPHIQG
-1021 VPNELK
+1021 IPNELK

-1048 QVTSV
+1048 QVTSL
-1053 LKNNQMMLIFEDQG
+1053 LKNDQMMLIFEDQG

-1112 KSFEGTRVIITFPM
+1112 KSFEGTRVIITFP
-1126 SRKG
+1126 SN

>member
-7 NRLIEDEL
+7 NRLIEDEH
-15 VQAPVIGIGVSPY
+15 VQAPVIGIGVSPF

-41 HKLNASFIVVQNR
+41 QELNASFIVVQNH
-54 VTGGCVTDVEAL
+54 VTGDCVTDLEAL

-75 TIKHDEKVMKNTIYF
+75 PIKHGEKVMKNTIYF
-90 CPQGAVVTLTEDKRL
+90 CPQHAAVTLTEDKRL
-105 HISQQLSTDQ
+105 HITEQHPTNKA
-115 TCAVNSLFQSLAN
+115 CAVNSLFQSLAN
-128 VQKEEAFAIFFQ
+128 VQKEEAYAIFFQ
-140 KGFCVGNGLLQLVDQ
+140 KGYCVGSGLLQIVEQ
-155 GGTALSCSETD
+155 GGTAISCSETNSGFD
-166 SRLDSIYHQH
+166 RMYHQT
-176 FKDPST
+176 FQDPSA
-182 LAAYMT
+182 LASYIA

-194 HVDVADP
+194 HTDVADP
-201 VLGRIVERL
+201 VLIRMIERL
-210 EMHKGIAFSP
+210 EMHKGIAFST
-220 YEKQKMLSVIQ
+220 YEKRRLLSVIQ
-231 KRMRSAKQPISLLSE
+231 KRMRSANQSISLLSE
-246 YDRLLEIEPDE
+246 YDRLLEREPDE
-257 LERLHVQL
+257 LDRLHVQL
-265 LSGMTSFFRDMEA
+265 LSGTTSFFRDMEA

-283 QKVIQSIIE
+283 HHIIPSIIE

-302 RVWIAGCSTGEEAY
+302 RIWIAGCSTGEEAY
-316 SFTILFLEEMKRRQ
+316 SFAMLFLEEMKRRQ

-347 QTASKGLYSVESMAR
+347 QSASKGVYSLESMAR
-362 MPEKWRTRY
+362 MPEKWRARY

-442 PNETVPNI
+442 PNEKVPNI
-450 PRLFHLFNEKWNI
+450 PRLFHLLNEKWNI
-463 YTQSNVPK
+463 YTHSNVPK
-471 YNVYSTHDACLVE
+471 YNAGRTE
-484 LKERAAQYMKEVSK
+484 LKERAVQYMKEVEQE
-498 DYDACLVINDFDKI
+498 YDACFIIDDCEKI
-512 LAISKGA
+512 LAISNGA
-519 YSYLEHTELSD
+519 YSFLAHAEVSDEL
-530 QSCEYVAPDYM
+530 CEYVTPDYM
-541 KEMLRQTFQKV
+541 KEILSQSFQKV
-552 WTEETEVVFQHVLV
+552 WTEETEVVFQHVLI
-566 SEKGRKQY
+566 SENGRKQY
-574 ADFTVKS
+574 ADFTVKH

-592 LIRLN
+592 LIRMS
-597 ERGKNQQNGRGMGM
+597 ERGKNQKNGRDKGM

-625 ENELNEVKQKEY
+625 ENELNEVKQKEQE
-637 DARAQL
+637 ARAQL
-643 KAKNTQIEELE
+643 KEKNKQIEVRE
-654 KKQEHFINIINNL
+654 KTNEHFINIINNL
-667 KATREELYRPSV
+667 KVTREELYRPSV
-679 KPDLATLFVDRD
+679 KPELATLFVDRE
-691 MNIRYN
+691 MNIRYH
-697 TPTAASLFTSAQI
+697 TPTAASLFTSAQTR
-710 CHQQSFQSMAKKLTQ
+710 HQQTFQSMVKKLSK
-725 ETLYDDIQSV
+725 EMLYHDIQSV

-760 IYDQGHEG
+760 FYDQDREG
-768 AAMTWIKMTEM
+768 AVMTWIKMTEM
-779 TKIKQ
+779 TKLKQ
-784 SLHLA
+784 ALHLA

-801 VATEEGTI
+801 VATGEGVI
-809 QCVNQRFCEFVQQ
+809 QCVNQRFCQFVQQ

-832 FSVYHSLCQ
+832 FSVYYKLCQ
-841 CDELVKQWDVCL
+841 CDDLAKQWDVCL

-898 TNQKQSE
+898 TSQKQSE

-957 SEFNRLEGI
+957 SEFNRLESI

-974 RRKSVKFE
+974 RSKSVKFE
-982 PVHVNLLIE
+982 PVHVNLLLE

-1006 SIQKNLSPSLPNIQG
+1006 SIQKNLAASLPHIQG
-1021 VPNELK
+1021 IPNELK

-1048 QVTSV
+1048 QVTSL
-1053 LKNNQMMLIFEDQG
+1053 LKNDQMMLIFEDQG

-1112 KSFEGTRVIITFPM
+1112 KSFEGTRVIITFP
-1126 SRKG
+1126 SN

>member
-7 NRLIEDEL
+7 NRLIEDEH
-15 VQAPVIGIGVSPY
+15 VQAPVIGIGVSPF

-41 HKLNASFIVVQNR
+41 QELNASFIVVQNH
-54 VTGGCVTDVEAL
+54 VTGDCVTDLEAL

-75 TIKHDEKVMKNTIYF
+75 PIKHGEKVMKNTIYF
-90 CPQGAVVTLTEDKRL
+90 CPQHAAVTLTEDKRL
-105 HISQQLSTDQ
+105 HITEQHPTNKA
-115 TCAVNSLFQSLAN
+115 CAVNSLFQSLAN
-128 VQKEEAFAIFFQ
+128 VQKEEAYAIFFQ
-140 KGFCVGNGLLQLVDQ
+140 KGYCVGSGLLQIVEQ
-155 GGTALSCSETD
+155 GGTAISCSETNSGFD
-166 SRLDSIYHQH
+166 RMYHQT
-176 FKDPST
+176 FQDPSA
-182 LAAYMT
+182 LASYIA
-188 NIINIP
+188 NIINVP
-194 HVDVADP
+194 HTDVADP
-201 VLGRIVERL
+201 VLIRIIERL
-210 EMHKGIAFSP
+210 EMHKGIAFST
-220 YEKQKMLSVIQ
+220 YEKRRLLSVIQ
-231 KRMRSAKQPISLLSE
+231 KRMRSANQSISLLSE
-246 YDRLLEIEPDE
+246 YDRLLEREPDE
-257 LERLHVQL
+257 LDRLHVQL
-265 LSGMTSFFRDMEA
+265 LSGTTSFFRDMEA
-278 FRVCE
+278 FLVCE
-283 QKVIQSIIE
+283 HHIIPSIID
-292 NTMKNGKSRC
+292 NTLKNGKSRC
-302 RVWIAGCSTGEEAY
+302 RIWIAGCSTGEEAY
-316 SFTILFLEEMKRRQ
+316 SFAMLFLEEMKRRQ

-347 QTASKGLYSVESMAR
+347 QSASKGVYSLESMAR
-362 MPEKWRTRY
+362 MPEKWSARY

-442 PNETVPNI
+442 PNEKVPNI
-450 PRLFHLFNEKWNI
+450 PRLFHLLNEKWNI
-463 YTQSNVPK
+463 YTHSNVPK
-471 YNVYSTHDACLVE
+471 YNAGRTE
-484 LKERAAQYMKEVSK
+484 LKERAVQYMKEVEQE
-498 DYDACLVINDFDKI
+498 YDACFIIDDCEKI
-512 LAISKGA
+512 LTISNGA
-519 YSYLEHTELSD
+519 YSFLAHAEVSDEL
-530 QSCEYVAPDYM
+530 CEYVTPDYM
-541 KEMLRQTFQKV
+541 KEILSQSFQKV
-552 WTEETEVVFQHVLV
+552 WTEETEVVFQHVLI
-566 SEKGRKQY
+566 SENGRKQY
-574 ADFTVKS
+574 ADFTVKH

-592 LIRLN
+592 LIRMS
-597 ERGKNQQNGRGMGM
+597 ERGKNQKNGRDKGM

-625 ENELNEVKQKEY
+625 ENELNEVKQKEQE
-637 DARAQL
+637 ARAQL
-643 KAKNTQIEELE
+643 KEKNKQIEVRE
-654 KKQEHFINIINNL
+654 KTNEHFINIINNL
-667 KATREELYRPSV
+667 KVTREELYRPSV
-679 KPDLATLFVDRD
+679 KPELATLFVDRE
-691 MNIRYN
+691 MNIRYH
-697 TPTAASLFTSAQI
+697 TPTAASLFTSAQTR
-710 CHQQSFQSMAKKLTQ
+710 HQQTFQSMVKKLSK
-725 ETLYDDIQSV
+725 EMLYHDIQSV

-740 VIEREIETNEGEQF
+740 MIEREIETNEGEQF

-760 IYDQGHEG
+760 FYDQDREG
-768 AAMTWIKMTEM
+768 AVMTWIKMTEM
-779 TKIKQ
+779 TKLKQ
-784 SLHLA
+784 ALHLA

-801 VATEEGTI
+801 VATGEGVI
-809 QCVNQRFCEFVQQ
+809 QCVNQRFCQFVQQ

-832 FSVYHSLCQ
+832 FSVYYALCQ
-841 CDELVKQWDVCL
+841 CDDLAKQWDVCL

-898 TNQKQSE
+898 TSQKQSE

-957 SEFNRLEGI
+957 SEFNRLESI

-974 RRKSVKFE
+974 RSKSVKFE
-982 PVHVNLLIE
+982 PVNVNLLLE

-1006 SIQKNLSPSLPNIQG
+1006 SIQKNLAPSLPHIQG
-1021 VPNELK
+1021 IPNELK

-1048 QVTSV
+1048 QVTSL
-1053 LKNNQMMLIFEDQG
+1053 LKNDQMMLIFEDQG

-1112 KSFEGTRVIITFPM
+1112 KSFEGTRVIITFP
-1126 SRKG
+1126 SN

>member
-7 NRLIEDEL
+7 NRLIEDEH
-15 VQAPVIGIGVSPY
+15 VQAPVIGIGVSPF
-28 EQHHLEAFFQSFP
+28 EQHHLEDFFQSFP
-41 HKLNASFIVVQNR
+41 QELNASFIVVQNH
-54 VTGGCVTDVEAL
+54 VTGDCVTDLEAL

-75 TIKHDEKVMKNTIYF
+75 PIKHGEKVMKNTIYF
-90 CPQGAVVTLTEDKRL
+90 CPQHAAVTLTEDKRL
-105 HISQQLSTDQ
+105 HITEQHPTNKA
-115 TCAVNSLFQSLAN
+115 CAVNSLFQSLAN
-128 VQKEEAFAIFFQ
+128 VQKEEAYAIFFQ
-140 KGFCVGNGLLQLVDQ
+140 KGYCVGSGLLQIVEQ
-155 GGTALSCSETD
+155 GGTAISCSETNSGFD
-166 SRLDSIYHQH
+166 RMYHQT
-176 FKDPST
+176 FQDPSA
-182 LAAYMT
+182 LASYIA

-194 HVDVADP
+194 HTDVADP
-201 VLGRIVERL
+201 VLIRMIERL
-210 EMHKGIAFSP
+210 EMHKGIAFST
-220 YEKQKMLSVIQ
+220 YEKRRLLSVIQ
-231 KRMRSAKQPISLLSE
+231 KRMRSANQSISLLSE
-246 YDRLLEIEPDE
+246 YDRLLEREPDE
-257 LERLHVQL
+257 LDRLHVQL
-265 LSGMTSFFRDMEA
+265 LSGTTSFFRDMEA

-283 QKVIQSIIE
+283 HHIIPSIIE

-302 RVWIAGCSTGEEAY
+302 RIWIAGCSTGEEAY
-316 SFTILFLEEMKRRQ
+316 SFAMLFLEEMKRRQ

-347 QTASKGLYSVESMAR
+347 QSASKGVYSLESMAR
-362 MPEKWRTRY
+362 MPEKWRARY

-442 PNETVPNI
+442 PNEKVPNI
-450 PRLFHLFNEKWNI
+450 PRLFHLLNEKWNI
-463 YTQSNVPK
+463 YTHSNVPK
-471 YNVYSTHDACLVE
+471 YNAGRTE
-484 LKERAAQYMKEVSK
+484 LKERAVQYMKEVEQE
-498 DYDACLVINDFDKI
+498 YDACFIIDDCEQI
-512 LAISKGA
+512 LAISNGA
-519 YSYLEHTELSD
+519 YSFLAHAEVSDEL
-530 QSCEYVAPDYM
+530 CEYVTPDYM
-541 KEMLRQTFQKV
+541 KEILSQSFQKV
-552 WTEETEVVFQHVLV
+552 WTEETEVVFQHVLI
-566 SEKGRKQY
+566 SENGRKQY
-574 ADFTVKS
+574 ADFTVKH

-592 LIRLN
+592 LIRMS
-597 ERGKNQQNGRGMGM
+597 ERGKNQKNGRDKGM

-625 ENELNEVKQKEY
+625 ENELNEVKQKEQE
-637 DARAQL
+637 ARAQL
-643 KAKNTQIEELE
+643 KEKNKQIEVRE
-654 KKQEHFINIINNL
+654 KTNEHFINIINNL
-667 KATREELYRPSV
+667 KVTREELYRPSV
-679 KPDLATLFVDRD
+679 KPELATLFVDRE
-691 MNIRYN
+691 MNIRYH
-697 TPTAASLFTSAQI
+697 TPTAASLFTSAQTR
-710 CHQQSFQSMAKKLTQ
+710 HQQTFQSMVKKLSK
-725 ETLYDDIQSV
+725 EMLYHDIQSV

-740 VIEREIETNEGEQF
+740 MIEREIETNEGEQF

-760 IYDQGHEG
+760 FYDQDREG
-768 AAMTWIKMTEM
+768 AVMTWIKMTEM
-779 TKIKQ
+779 TKLKQ
-784 SLHLA
+784 ALHLA

-801 VATEEGTI
+801 VATGEGVI
-809 QCVNQRFCEFVQQ
+809 QCVNQRFCQFVQQ

-832 FSVYHSLCQ
+832 FSVYYALCQ
-841 CDELVKQWDVCL
+841 CDDLAKQWDVCL

-898 TNQKQSE
+898 TSQKQSE

-957 SEFNRLEGI
+957 SEFNRLESI

-974 RRKSVKFE
+974 RSKSVKFE
-982 PVHVNLLIE
+982 PVNVNLLLE

-1006 SIQKNLSPSLPNIQG
+1006 SIQKNLAPSLPHIQG
-1021 VPNELK
+1021 IPNELK

-1048 QVTSV
+1048 QVTSL
-1053 LKNNQMMLIFEDQG
+1053 LKNDQMMLIFEDQG

-1112 KSFEGTRVIITFPM
+1112 KSFEGTRVIITFP
-1126 SRKG
+1126 SN

>member
-7 NRLIEDEL
+7 NRLIEDEH
-15 VQAPVIGIGVSPY
+15 VQAPVIGIGVSPF
-28 EQHHLEAFFQSFP
+28 EQHHLEDFFQSFP
-41 HKLNASFIVVQNR
+41 QELNASFIVVQNH
-54 VTGGCVTDVEAL
+54 VTGDCVTDLEAL

-75 TIKHDEKVMKNTIYF
+75 PIKHGEKVMKNTIYF
-90 CPQGAVVTLTEDKRL
+90 CPQHAAVTLTEDKRL
-105 HISQQLSTDQ
+105 HITEQHPTNKA
-115 TCAVNSLFQSLAN
+115 CAVNSLFQSLAN
-128 VQKEEAFAIFFQ
+128 VQKEEAYAIFFQ
-140 KGFCVGNGLLQLVDQ
+140 KGYCVGSGLLQIVEQ
-155 GGTALSCSETD
+155 GGTAISCSETNSGFD
-166 SRLDSIYHQH
+166 RMYHQT
-176 FKDPST
+176 FQDPSA
-182 LAAYMT
+182 LASYIA

-194 HVDVADP
+194 HTDVADP
-201 VLGRIVERL
+201 VLIRMIERL
-210 EMHKGIAFSP
+210 EMHKGIAFST
-220 YEKQKMLSVIQ
+220 YEKRRLLSVIQ
-231 KRMRSAKQPISLLSE
+231 KRMRSANQSISLLSE
-246 YDRLLEIEPDE
+246 YDRLLEREPDE
-257 LERLHVQL
+257 LDRLHVQL
-265 LSGMTSFFRDMEA
+265 LSGTTSFFRDMEA

-283 QKVIQSIIE
+283 HHIIPSIIE

-302 RVWIAGCSTGEEAY
+302 RIWIAGCSTGEEAY
-316 SFTILFLEEMKRRQ
+316 SFAMLFLEEMKRRQ

-347 QTASKGLYSVESMAR
+347 QSASKGVYSLESMAR
-362 MPEKWRTRY
+362 MPEKWRARY

-442 PNETVPNI
+442 PNEKVPNI
-450 PRLFHLFNEKWNI
+450 PRLFHLLNEKWNI
-463 YTQSNVPK
+463 YTHSNVPK
-471 YNVYSTHDACLVE
+471 YNAGRTE
-484 LKERAAQYMKEVSK
+484 LKERAVQYMKEVEQE
-498 DYDACLVINDFDKI
+498 YDACFIIDDCEQI
-512 LAISKGA
+512 LAISNGA
-519 YSYLEHTELSD
+519 YSFLAHAEVSDEL
-530 QSCEYVAPDYM
+530 CEYVTPDYM
-541 KEMLRQTFQKV
+541 KEILSQSFQKV
-552 WTEETEVVFQHVLV
+552 WTEETEVVFQHVLI
-566 SEKGRKQY
+566 SENGRKQY
-574 ADFTVKS
+574 ADFTVKH

-592 LIRLN
+592 LIRMS
-597 ERGKNQQNGRGMGM
+597 ERGKNQKNGRDKGM

-625 ENELNEVKQKEY
+625 ENELNEVKQKEQE
-637 DARAQL
+637 ARAQL
-643 KAKNTQIEELE
+643 KEKNKQIEVRE
-654 KKQEHFINIINNL
+654 KTNEHFINIINNL
-667 KATREELYRPSV
+667 KVTREELYRPSV
-679 KPDLATLFVDRD
+679 KPELATLFVDRE
-691 MNIRYN
+691 MNIRYH
-697 TPTAASLFTSAQI
+697 TPTAASLFTSAQTR
-710 CHQQSFQSMAKKLTQ
+710 HQQTFQSMVKKLSK
-725 ETLYDDIQSV
+725 EMLYHDIQSA

-740 VIEREIETNEGEQF
+740 MIEREIETNEGEQF

-760 IYDQGHEG
+760 FYDQDREG
-768 AAMTWIKMTEM
+768 AVMTWIKMTEM
-779 TKIKQ
+779 TKLKQ
-784 SLHLA
+784 ALHLA

-801 VATEEGTI
+801 VATGEGVI
-809 QCVNQRFCEFVQQ
+809 QCVNQRFCQFVQQ

-832 FSVYHSLCQ
+832 FSVYYALCQ
-841 CDELVKQWDVCL
+841 CDDLAKQWDVCL

-898 TNQKQSE
+898 TSQKQSE

-957 SEFNRLEGI
+957 SEFNRLESI

-974 RRKSVKFE
+974 RSKSVKFE
-982 PVHVNLLIE
+982 PVNVNLLLE

-1006 SIQKNLSPSLPNIQG
+1006 SIQKNLAPSLPHIQG
-1021 VPNELK
+1021 IPNELK

-1048 QVTSV
+1048 QVTSL
-1053 LKNNQMMLIFEDQG
+1053 LKNDQMMLIFEDQG

-1112 KSFEGTRVIITFPM
+1112 KSFEGTRVIITFP
-1126 SRKG
+1126 SN

>member
-7 NRLIEDEL
+7 NRLIEDEH
-15 VQAPVIGIGVSPY
+15 VQTPVIGIGVSPF

-41 HKLNASFIVVQNR
+41 HELNASFIVVQNH
-54 VTGGCVTDVEAL
+54 VTGDCVTDLEAL

-75 TIKHDEKVMKNTIYF
+75 PIKHGEKVMKNTIYF
-90 CPQGAVVTLTEDKRL
+90 CPQHAAVTLTEDKRL
-105 HISQQLSTDQ
+105 HITEQHPTDMA
-115 TCAVNSLFQSLAN
+115 CAVNSLFQSLAN
-128 VQKEEAFAIFFQ
+128 VQKEEAYAIFFQ
-140 KGFCVGNGLLQLVDQ
+140 KGYCVGSGLLQIVEQ
-155 GGTALSCSETD
+155 GGTAISCSETNSGFD
-166 SRLDSIYHQH
+166 RMYHQT
-176 FKDPST
+176 FQDPSA
-182 LAAYMT
+182 LASYIA
-188 NIINIP
+188 NIINVP
-194 HVDVADP
+194 HTDVADP
-201 VLGRIVERL
+201 VLIRIIERL
-210 EMHKGIAFSP
+210 EMHKGIGFST
-220 YEKQKMLSVIQ
+220 YEKRWLLSVIQ
-231 KRMRSAKQPISLLSE
+231 KRMRSANQSISLLSE
-246 YDRLLEIEPDE
+246 YDRLLEREPDE
-257 LERLHVQL
+257 LDRLHVQL
-265 LSGMTSFFRDMEA
+265 LSGTTSFFRDMEA

-283 QKVIQSIIE
+283 HHIIPSIID
-292 NTMKNGKSRC
+292 NTLKNGKSRC
-302 RVWIAGCSTGEEAY
+302 RIWIAGCSTGEEAY
-316 SFTILFLEEMKRRQ
+316 SFAMLFLEEMKRRQ

-347 QTASKGLYSVESMAR
+347 QSASKGVYSLESMAR
-362 MPEKWRTRY
+362 MPEKWRVRY

-450 PRLFHLFNEKWNI
+450 PRLFHLLNEKWNI
-463 YTQSNVPK
+463 YTHSNVPN
-471 YNVYSTHDACLVE
+471 YNAGHTD
-484 LKERAAQYMKEVSK
+484 LKERAAQYMKEVEQE
-498 DYDACLVINDFDKI
+498 YDACFIIDDCEKI
-512 LAISKGA
+512 LAISNGA
-519 YSYLEHTELSD
+519 YSFLEHAEVSDELLCD
-530 QSCEYVAPDYM
+530 YVPPDYI
-541 KEMLRQTFQKV
+541 KEILSQSFQKV
-552 WTEETEVVFQHVLV
+552 WTEETEVVFQHVLI
-566 SEKGRKQY
+566 SENGRKQY
-574 ADFTVKS
+574 ADFTVKH
-581 FDRRFKGVYVI
+581 FDCRFKGVYVI
-592 LIRLN
+592 LIRMS
-597 ERGKNQQNGRGMGM
+597 ERGKNQKNGRDKGM

-625 ENELNEVKQKEY
+625 ENELNEVKQKEQE
-637 DARAQL
+637 ARAQL
-643 KAKNTQIEELE
+643 KEKNKQIEVSE
-654 KKQEHFINIINNL
+654 KTNEHFINIINNL
-667 KATREELYRPSV
+667 KVTREELYRPSV
-679 KPDLATLFVDRD
+679 KPELATLFVDRE
-691 MNIRYN
+691 MNIHYH
-697 TPTAASLFTSAQI
+697 TPTAASLFTSAQTR
-710 CHQQSFQSMAKKLTQ
+710 HQQTFQSMVKKLSK
-725 ETLYDDIQSV
+725 EMLYHDIQSV

-754 TVHMTP
+754 TVHLTP
-760 IYDQGHEG
+760 FYDQDREG
-768 AAMTWIKMTEM
+768 AVMTWIKMTEM
-779 TKIKQ
+779 TKLKQ
-784 SLHLA
+784 ALHLA

-801 VATEEGTI
+801 VATGEGVI
-809 QCVNQRFCEFVQQ
+809 QCVNQRFCQFVQK

-832 FSVYHSLCQ
+832 FSVYYALCQ
-841 CDELVKQWDVCL
+841 CDDLVKQWDVCL

-898 TNQKQSE
+898 TSQKQSE

-957 SEFNRLEGI
+957 SEFNRLESI

-974 RRKSVKFE
+974 RSKSVKFE
-982 PVHVNLLIE
+982 PVHVNLLLE

-1006 SIQKNLSPSLPNIQG
+1006 SIQKNLAPSLPHIQG
-1021 VPNELK
+1021 IPNELK

-1048 QVTSV
+1048 QVTS
-1053 LKNNQMMLIFEDQG
+1053 LWKNDHMMLIFEDQG

-1126 SRKG
+1126 NEAK

>member
-7 NRLIEDEL
+7 NRLIEDEH
-15 VQAPVIGIGVSPY
+15 VQAPVIGIGVSPF

-41 HKLNASFIVVQNR
+41 QELNASFIVVQNH
-54 VTGGCVTDVEAL
+54 VTGDCVTDLEAL

-75 TIKHDEKVMKNTIYF
+75 PIKHGEKVMKNTIYF
-90 CPQGAVVTLTEDKRL
+90 CPQHAAVTLTEDKRL
-105 HISQQLSTDQ
+105 HITEQHPTNKA
-115 TCAVNSLFQSLAN
+115 CAVNSLFQSLAN
-128 VQKEEAFAIFFQ
+128 VQKEEAYAIFFQ
-140 KGFCVGNGLLQLVDQ
+140 KGYCVGSGLLQIVEQ
-155 GGTALSCSETD
+155 GGTAISCSETNSGFD
-166 SRLDSIYHQH
+166 RMYHQT
-176 FKDPST
+176 FQDPSA
-182 LAAYMT
+182 LASYIA
-188 NIINIP
+188 NIINVP
-194 HVDVADP
+194 HTDVADP
-201 VLGRIVERL
+201 VLIRMIERL
-210 EMHKGIAFSP
+210 EMHKGIAFST
-220 YEKQKMLSVIQ
+220 YEKRRLLSVIQ
-231 KRMRSAKQPISLLSE
+231 KRMRSANQSISLLSE
-246 YDRLLEIEPDE
+246 YDRLLEREPDE
-257 LERLHVQL
+257 LDRLHVQL
-265 LSGMTSFFRDMEA
+265 LSGTTSFFRDMEA

-283 QKVIQSIIE
+283 HHIIPSIIE

-302 RVWIAGCSTGEEAY
+302 RIWIAGCSTGEEAY
-316 SFTILFLEEMKRRQ
+316 SFAMLFLEEMKRRQ

-347 QTASKGLYSVESMAR
+347 QSASKGVYSLESMAR
-362 MPEKWRTRY
+362 MPEKWRARY

-442 PNETVPNI
+442 PNEKVPNI
-450 PRLFHLFNEKWNI
+450 PRLFHLLNEKWNI
-463 YTQSNVPK
+463 YTHSNVPK
-471 YNVYSTHDACLVE
+471 YNAGRTE
-484 LKERAAQYMKEVSK
+484 LKERAVQYMKEVEQE
-498 DYDACLVINDFDKI
+498 YDACFIIDDCEQI
-512 LAISKGA
+512 LAISNGA
-519 YSYLEHTELSD
+519 YSFLAHAEVSDEL
-530 QSCEYVAPDYM
+530 CEYVTPDYM
-541 KEMLRQTFQKV
+541 KEILSQSFQKV
-552 WTEETEVVFQHVLV
+552 WTEETEVVFQHVLI
-566 SEKGRKQY
+566 SDNDRKQY
-574 ADFTVKS
+574 ADFTVKH

-592 LIRLN
+592 LIRMS
-597 ERGKNQQNGRGMGM
+597 ERGKNQKNGRDKGM

-625 ENELNEVKQKEY
+625 ENELNEVKQKEQE
-637 DARAQL
+637 ARAQL
-643 KAKNTQIEELE
+643 KEKNKQIEVRE
-654 KKQEHFINIINNL
+654 KTNEHFINIINNL
-667 KATREELYRPSV
+667 KVTREELYRPSV
-679 KPDLATLFVDRD
+679 KPELATLFVDRE
-691 MNIRYN
+691 MNIRYH
-697 TPTAASLFTSAQI
+697 TPTAASLFTSAQTR
-710 CHQQSFQSMAKKLTQ
+710 HQQTFQSMVKKLSK
-725 ETLYDDIQSV
+725 EMLYHDIQSV

-740 VIEREIETNEGEQF
+740 MIEREIETNDGEQF

-760 IYDQGHEG
+760 FYDQDREG
-768 AAMTWIKMTEM
+768 AVMTWIKMTEM
-779 TKIKQ
+779 TKLKQ
-784 SLHLA
+784 ALHLA

-801 VATEEGTI
+801 VATGEGVI
-809 QCVNQRFCEFVQQ
+809 QCVNQRFCQFVQQ

-832 FSVYHSLCQ
+832 FSVYYALCQ
-841 CDELVKQWDVCL
+841 CDDLAKQWDVCL

-898 TNQKQSE
+898 TSQKQSE

-957 SEFNRLEGI
+957 SEFNRLESI

-974 RRKSVKFE
+974 RSKSVKFE
-982 PVHVNLLIE
+982 PVNVNLLLE

-1006 SIQKNLSPSLPNIQG
+1006 SIQKNLAPSLPHIQG
-1021 VPNELK
+1021 IPNELK

-1048 QVTSV
+1048 QVTSL
-1053 LKNNQMMLIFEDQG
+1053 LKNDQMMLIFEDQG

-1112 KSFEGTRVIITFPM
+1112 KSFEGTRVIITFP
-1126 SRKG
+1126 SN

>member
-7 NRLIEDEL
+7 NRLIEDEH
-15 VQAPVIGIGVSPY
+15 VQAPVIGIGVSPF

-41 HKLNASFIVVQNR
+41 HELNASFIVVQNH
-54 VTGGCVTDVEAL
+54 VTGDCVTDLEAL

-75 TIKHDEKVMKNTIYF
+75 PIKHGEKVMKNTIYV
-90 CPQGAVVTLTEDKRL
+90 CPQHAAVTLTEDKRL
-105 HISQQLSTDQ
+105 HITEQHPTNKV
-115 TCAVNSLFQSLAN
+115 CAVNSLFQSLAN
-128 VQKEEAFAIFFQ
+128 VQKEEAYAIFFQ
-140 KGFCVGNGLLQLVDQ
+140 KGYCVGSGLLQIVEQ
-155 GGTALSCSETD
+155 GGTAISCSETNSGFD
-166 SRLDSIYHQH
+166 RMYHQT
-176 FKDPST
+176 FQDPSA
-182 LAAYMT
+182 LASYIA
-188 NIINIP
+188 NIINVP
-194 HVDVADP
+194 HTDVADP
-201 VLGRIVERL
+201 VLIRIIERL
-210 EMHKGIAFSP
+210 EMHKGIAFST
-220 YEKQKMLSVIQ
+220 YEKRRLLSVIQ
-231 KRMRSAKQPISLLSE
+231 KRMRSANQSISLLSE
-246 YDRLLEIEPDE
+246 YDRLLEREPDE
-257 LERLHVQL
+257 LDRLHVQL
-265 LSGMTSFFRDMEA
+265 LSGTTSFFRDMEA

-283 QKVIQSIIE
+283 HHIIPSIID

-302 RVWIAGCSTGEEAY
+302 RIWIAGCSTGEEAY
-316 SFTILFLEEMKRRQ
+316 SFAMLFLEEMKRRQ

-347 QTASKGLYSVESMAR
+347 QSASKGVYSLESMAR
-362 MPEKWRTRY
+362 MPEKWRARY

-442 PNETVPNI
+442 PNEKVPNI
-450 PRLFHLFNEKWNI
+450 PRLFHLLNEKWNI
-463 YTQSNVPK
+463 YTHSNVPK
-471 YNVYSTHDACLVE
+471 YNAGHAE
-484 LKERAAQYMKEVSK
+484 LKERAVQYMKEVEQE
-498 DYDACLVINDFDKI
+498 YDACFIIDDCEKI
-512 LAISKGA
+512 LAISNGA
-519 YSYLEHTELSD
+519 YSFLAHAEVSDEL
-530 QSCEYVAPDYM
+530 CEYVTPDYM
-541 KEMLRQTFQKV
+541 KEILSQSFQKV
-552 WTEETEVVFQHVLV
+552 WTEETEVVFQHVLI
-566 SEKGRKQY
+566 SENGRKQY
-574 ADFTVKS
+574 ADFTVKH

-592 LIRLN
+592 LIRMS
-597 ERGKNQQNGRGMGM
+597 ERGKNQKNGRDKGM

-625 ENELNEVKQKEY
+625 ENELNEVKQKEQE
-637 DARAQL
+637 ARAQL
-643 KAKNTQIEELE
+643 KEKNKQIEVRE
-654 KKQEHFINIINNL
+654 KTNEHFINIINNL
-667 KATREELYRPSV
+667 KVTREELYRPSV
-679 KPDLATLFVDRD
+679 KPELATLFVDRE
-691 MNIRYN
+691 MNIRYH
-697 TPTAASLFTSAQI
+697 TPTATSLFTSAQTR
-710 CHQQSFQSMAKKLTQ
+710 HQQTFQSMVKKLSK
-725 ETLYDDIQSV
+725 EMLYHDIQSV

-760 IYDQGHEG
+760 FYDQDREG
-768 AAMTWIKMTEM
+768 AVMTWIKMTEM
-779 TKIKQ
+779 TKLKQ
-784 SLHLA
+784 ALHLA

-801 VATEEGTI
+801 VATGEGVI
-809 QCVNQRFCEFVQQ
+809 QCVNQRFCQFVQQ

-832 FSVYHSLCQ
+832 FSVYYALCQ
-841 CDELVKQWDVCL
+841 CDDLVKQWDVCL

-898 TNQKQSE
+898 TSQKQSE

-957 SEFNRLEGI
+957 SEFNRLESI

-974 RRKSVKFE
+974 RSKSVKFE
-982 PVHVNLLIE
+982 PVNVNLLLE

-1006 SIQKNLSPSLPNIQG
+1006 SIQKNLAPSLPHIQG
-1021 VPNELK
+1021 IPNELK

-1048 QVTSV
+1048 QVTSL
-1053 LKNNQMMLIFEDQG
+1053 LKNDQMMLIFEDQG
-1067 KGIPEDEIGK
+1067 KGIPEEEIGK

-1112 KSFEGTRVIITFPM
+1112 KSFEGTRVIITFP
-1126 SRKG
+1126 SN

>member
-7 NRLIEDEL
+7 NRLIEDEH
-15 VQAPVIGIGVSPY
+15 VQAPVIGIGVSPF

-41 HKLNASFIVVQNR
+41 HELNASFIVVQNH
-54 VTGGCVTDVEAL
+54 VTGDCVTDLEAL

-75 TIKHDEKVMKNTIYF
+75 PIKHGEKVMKNTIYV
-90 CPQGAVVTLTEDKRL
+90 CPQHAAVTLTEDKRL
-105 HISQQLSTDQ
+105 HITEQHPTNKA
-115 TCAVNSLFQSLAN
+115 CAVNSLFQSLAN
-128 VQKEEAFAIFFQ
+128 VQKEEAYAIFFQ
-140 KGFCVGNGLLQLVDQ
+140 KGYCVGSGLLQIVEQ
-155 GGTALSCSETD
+155 GGTAISCSETNRGFD
-166 SRLDSIYHQH
+166 RMYHQT
-176 FKDPST
+176 FQDPSA
-182 LAAYMT
+182 LASYIA
-188 NIINIP
+188 NIINVP
-194 HVDVADP
+194 HTDVADP
-201 VLGRIVERL
+201 VLIRIIERL
-210 EMHKGIAFSP
+210 ELHKGIAFST
-220 YEKQKMLSVIQ
+220 YEKRRLLSVIQ
-231 KRMRSAKQPISLLSE
+231 KRMRSANQSISLLSE
-246 YDRLLEIEPDE
+246 YDRLLEREPDE
-257 LERLHVQL
+257 LDRLHVQL
-265 LSGMTSFFRDMEA
+265 LSGTTSFFRDMEA

-283 QKVIQSIIE
+283 HHIIPSIID
-292 NTMKNGKSRC
+292 NTLKNGKSRC
-302 RVWIAGCSTGEEAY
+302 RIWIAGCSTGEEAY
-316 SFTILFLEEMKRRQ
+316 SFAMLFLEEMKRRQ

-347 QTASKGLYSVESMAR
+347 QSASKGVYSLESMAR
-362 MPEKWRTRY
+362 MPEKWRARY

-442 PNETVPNI
+442 PNEKVPNI

-463 YTQSNVPK
+463 YTHSNVPK
-471 YNVYSTHDACLVE
+471 YNAGHTE
-484 LKERAAQYMKEVSK
+484 LKERAVQYMKEVEQE
-498 DYDACLVINDFDKI
+498 YDACFIIDDCEKI
-512 LAISKGA
+512 LAISNGA
-519 YSYLEHTELSD
+519 YSFLAHAEVSDEL
-530 QSCEYVAPDYM
+530 CEYVTPDYM
-541 KEMLRQTFQKV
+541 KEILSQSFQKV
-552 WTEETEVVFQHVLV
+552 WTEETEVVFQHVLI
-566 SEKGRKQY
+566 SENGRKQY
-574 ADFTVKS
+574 ADFTVKH

-592 LIRLN
+592 LIRMS
-597 ERGKNQQNGRGMGM
+597 ERGKNQKNGRDKGML
-611 SEQNSVYQQRIVDL
+611 EQNSVYQQRIVDL
-625 ENELNEVKQKEY
+625 ENELNEVKQKEQE
-637 DARAQL
+637 ARAQL
-643 KAKNTQIEELE
+643 KEKNKQIEVRE
-654 KKQEHFINIINNL
+654 KTNEHFINIINNL
-667 KATREELYRPSV
+667 KVTREELYRPSV
-679 KPDLATLFVDRD
+679 KPELATLFVDRE
-691 MNIRYN
+691 MNIRYH
-697 TPTAASLFTSAQI
+697 TPTATSLFTSAQTR
-710 CHQQSFQSMAKKLTQ
+710 HQQTFQSMVKKLSK
-725 ETLYDDIQSV
+725 EMLYHDIQSV

-760 IYDQGHEG
+760 FYDQDREG
-768 AAMTWIKMTEM
+768 AVMTWIKMTEM
-779 TKIKQ
+779 TKLKQ
-784 SLHLA
+784 ALHLA

-801 VATEEGTI
+801 VATGEGVI
-809 QCVNQRFCEFVQQ
+809 QCVNQRFCQFVQQ

-832 FSVYHSLCQ
+832 FSVYYALCQ
-841 CDELVKQWDVCL
+841 CDDLVKQWDVCL

-898 TNQKQSE
+898 TSQKQSE

-957 SEFNRLEGI
+957 SEFNRLESI

-974 RRKSVKFE
+974 RSKSVKFE
-982 PVHVNLLIE
+982 PVNVNLLLE

-1006 SIQKNLSPSLPNIQG
+1006 SIQKNLAPSLPHIQG
-1021 VPNELK
+1021 IPNELK

-1048 QVTSV
+1048 QVTSL
-1053 LKNNQMMLIFEDQG
+1053 LKNDQMMLIFEDQG

-1112 KSFEGTRVIITFPM
+1112 KSFEGTRVIITFP
-1126 SRKG
+1126 SN

>member
-7 NRLIEDEL
+7 NRLIEDEH
-15 VQAPVIGIGVSPY
+15 VQAPVIGIGVSPF

-41 HKLNASFIVVQNR
+41 HELNASFIVVQNH
-54 VTGGCVTDVEAL
+54 VTGDCVTDLEAL

-75 TIKHDEKVMKNTIYF
+75 PIKHGEKVMRNTIYV
-90 CPQGAVVTLTEDKRL
+90 CPQHAAVTLTEDKRL
-105 HISQQLSTDQ
+105 HITEQHPTNKA
-115 TCAVNSLFQSLAN
+115 CAVNSLFQSLAN
-128 VQKEEAFAIFFQ
+128 VQKEEAYAIFFQ
-140 KGFCVGNGLLQLVDQ
+140 KGYCVGSGLLQIVEQ
-155 GGTALSCSETD
+155 GGTAISCSETNSGFD
-166 SRLDSIYHQH
+166 RMYHQT
-176 FKDPST
+176 FQDPSA
-182 LAAYMT
+182 LASYIA
-188 NIINIP
+188 NIINVP
-194 HVDVADP
+194 HTDVADP
-201 VLGRIVERL
+201 VLIRIIERL
-210 EMHKGIAFSP
+210 EMHKGIAFST
-220 YEKQKMLSVIQ
+220 YEKRRLLSVIQ
-231 KRMRSAKQPISLLSE
+231 KRMRSANQSISLLSE
-246 YDRLLEIEPDE
+246 YDRLLEREPDE
-257 LERLHVQL
+257 LDRLHVQL
-265 LSGMTSFFRDMEA
+265 LSGTTSFFRDMEA

-283 QKVIQSIIE
+283 HHIIPSIID
-292 NTMKNGKSRC
+292 NTLKNGKSRC
-302 RVWIAGCSTGEEAY
+302 RIWIAGCSTGEEAY
-316 SFTILFLEEMKRRQ
+316 SFAMLFLEEMKRRQ

-347 QTASKGLYSVESMAR
+347 QSASKGVYSLESMAR
-362 MPEKWRTRY
+362 MPEKWRARY

-442 PNETVPNI
+442 PNEKVPNI

-463 YTQSNVPK
+463 YTYSNVPK
-471 YNVYSTHDACLVE
+471 YNAGHTE
-484 LKERAAQYMKEVSK
+484 LKERAVQYMKEVEQE
-498 DYDACLVINDFDKI
+498 YDACFIIDDCEKI
-512 LAISKGA
+512 LAISNGA
-519 YSYLEHTELSD
+519 YSFLAHAEVSDEL
-530 QSCEYVAPDYM
+530 CEYVTPDYM
-541 KEMLRQTFQKV
+541 KEILSQSFQKV
-552 WTEETEVVFQHVLV
+552 WTEETEVVFQHVLI
-566 SEKGRKQY
+566 SENGRKQY
-574 ADFTVKS
+574 ADFTVKH

-592 LIRLN
+592 LIRMS
-597 ERGKNQQNGRGMGM
+597 ERGKNQKNGRDKRM

-625 ENELNEVKQKEY
+625 ENELNEVKQKEQE
-637 DARAQL
+637 ARAQL
-643 KAKNTQIEELE
+643 KEKNKQIEVRE
-654 KKQEHFINIINNL
+654 KTNEHFINIINNL
-667 KATREELYRPSV
+667 KVTREELYRPSV
-679 KPDLATLFVDRD
+679 KPELATLFVDRE
-691 MNIRYN
+691 MNIRYH
-697 TPTAASLFTSAQI
+697 TPTATSLFTSAQTR
-710 CHQQSFQSMAKKLTQ
+710 HQQTFQSMVKKLSK
-725 ETLYDDIQSV
+725 EMLYHDIQSV

-760 IYDQGHEG
+760 FYDQDREG
-768 AAMTWIKMTEM
+768 AVMTWIKMTEM
-779 TKIKQ
+779 TKLKQ
-784 SLHLA
+784 ALHLA

-801 VATEEGTI
+801 VATGEGVI
-809 QCVNQRFCEFVQQ
+809 QCVNQRFCQFVQQ

-832 FSVYHSLCQ
+832 FSVYYALCQ
-841 CDELVKQWDVCL
+841 CDDLAKQWDVCL

-898 TNQKQSE
+898 TSQKQSE

-957 SEFNRLEGI
+957 SEFNRLESI

-974 RRKSVKFE
+974 RSKSVKFE
-982 PVHVNLLIE
+982 PVNVNLLLE

-1006 SIQKNLSPSLPNIQG
+1006 SIQKNLAPSLPHIQG
-1021 VPNELK
+1021 IPNELK

-1048 QVTSV
+1048 QVTSL
-1053 LKNNQMMLIFEDQG
+1053 LKNDQMMLIFEDQG

-1112 KSFEGTRVIITFPM
+1112 KSFEGTRVIITFP
-1126 SRKG
+1126 SN

>member
-7 NRLIEDEL
+7 NRLIEDEH
-15 VQAPVIGIGVSPY
+15 VQAPVIGIGVSPF

-41 HKLNASFIVVQNR
+41 HELNASFIVVQNH
-54 VTGGCVTDVEAL
+54 VTGDCVTDLEAL

-75 TIKHDEKVMKNTIYF
+75 PIKHGEKVMKNTIYV
-90 CPQGAVVTLTEDKRL
+90 CPQHAAVTLTEDKRL
-105 HISQQLSTDQ
+105 HITEQHPTNKA
-115 TCAVNSLFQSLAN
+115 CAVNSLFQSLAN
-128 VQKEEAFAIFFQ
+128 VQKEEAYAIFFQ
-140 KGFCVGNGLLQLVDQ
+140 KGYCVGSGLLQIVEQ
-155 GGTALSCSETD
+155 GGTAISCSETNSGFD
-166 SRLDSIYHQH
+166 RMYHQTIQ
-176 FKDPST
+176 DPSA
-182 LAAYMT
+182 LASYIA

-194 HVDVADP
+194 HTDVADP
-201 VLGRIVERL
+201 VLIRMIERL
-210 EMHKGIAFSP
+210 EMHKGIAFST
-220 YEKQKMLSVIQ
+220 YEKRRLLSVIQ
-231 KRMRSAKQPISLLSE
+231 KRMRSANQSISLLSE
-246 YDRLLEIEPDE
+246 YDRLLEREPDE
-257 LERLHVQL
+257 LDRLHVQL
-265 LSGMTSFFRDMEA
+265 LSGTTSFFRDMEA

-283 QKVIQSIIE
+283 HHIIPSIIE

-302 RVWIAGCSTGEEAY
+302 RIWIAGCSTGEEAY
-316 SFTILFLEEMKRRQ
+316 SFAMLFLEEMKRRQ

-347 QTASKGLYSVESMAR
+347 QSASKGVYSLESMAR
-362 MPEKWRTRY
+362 MPEKWRARY

-442 PNETVPNI
+442 PNEKVPNI
-450 PRLFHLFNEKWNI
+450 PRLFHLLNEKWNI
-463 YTQSNVPK
+463 YTHSNVPK
-471 YNVYSTHDACLVE
+471 YNAGHTE
-484 LKERAAQYMKEVSK
+484 LKERAVQYMKEVEQE
-498 DYDACLVINDFDKI
+498 YDACFIIDDCEKI
-512 LAISKGA
+512 LAISNGA
-519 YSYLEHTELSD
+519 YSFLAHAEVSDEL
-530 QSCEYVAPDYM
+530 CEYVTPDYM
-541 KEMLRQTFQKV
+541 KEILSQSFQKV
-552 WTEETEVVFQHVLV
+552 WTEETEVVFQHVLI
-566 SEKGRKQY
+566 SEDGRKQY
-574 ADFTVKS
+574 ADFTVKH

-592 LIRLN
+592 LIRMS
-597 ERGKNQQNGRGMGM
+597 ERGKNQKNGRDKGM

-625 ENELNEVKQKEY
+625 ENELNEVKQKEQE
-637 DARAQL
+637 ARAQL
-643 KAKNTQIEELE
+643 KEKNKQIEVRE
-654 KKQEHFINIINNL
+654 KTNEHFINIINNL
-667 KATREELYRPSV
+667 KVTREELYRPSV
-679 KPDLATLFVDRD
+679 KPELATLFVDRE
-691 MNIRYN
+691 MNIRYH
-697 TPTAASLFTSAQI
+697 TPTAASLFTSAQTR
-710 CHQQSFQSMAKKLTQ
+710 HQQTFQSMVKKLSK
-725 ETLYDDIQSV
+725 EMLYHDIQSV

-760 IYDQGHEG
+760 FYDQDREG
-768 AAMTWIKMTEM
+768 AVMTWIKMTEM
-779 TKIKQ
+779 TKLKQ
-784 SLHLA
+784 ALHLA

-801 VATEEGTI
+801 VATGEGVI
-809 QCVNQRFCEFVQQ
+809 QCVNQRFCQFVQQ

-832 FSVYHSLCQ
+832 FSVYYALCQ
-841 CDELVKQWDVCL
+841 CDDLAKQWDVCL

-898 TNQKQSE
+898 TSQKQSE

-957 SEFNRLEGI
+957 SEFNRLESI

-974 RRKSVKFE
+974 RSKSVKFE
-982 PVHVNLLIE
+982 PVNVNLLLE

-1006 SIQKNLSPSLPNIQG
+1006 SIQKNLAPSLPHIQG
-1021 VPNELK
+1021 IPNELK

-1048 QVTSV
+1048 QVTSL
-1053 LKNNQMMLIFEDQG
+1053 LKNDQMMLIFEDQG

-1112 KSFEGTRVIITFPM
+1112 KSFEGTRVIITFP
-1126 SRKG
+1126 SN

>member
-7 NRLIEDEL
+7 NRLIEDEH
-15 VQAPVIGIGVSPY
+15 VQAPVIGIGVSPF

-41 HKLNASFIVVQNR
+41 QELNASFIVVQNH
-54 VTGGCVTDVEAL
+54 VTGDCVTDLEAL

-75 TIKHDEKVMKNTIYF
+75 PIKHGEKVMKNTIYF
-90 CPQGAVVTLTEDKRL
+90 CPQHAAVTLTEDKRL
-105 HISQQLSTDQ
+105 HITEQHPTNKA
-115 TCAVNSLFQSLAN
+115 CAVNSLFQSLAN
-128 VQKEEAFAIFFQ
+128 VQKEEAYAIFFQ
-140 KGFCVGNGLLQLVDQ
+140 KGYCVGSGLLQIVEQ
-155 GGTALSCSETD
+155 GGTALSCSETNSGFD
-166 SRLDSIYHQH
+166 RMYHQT
-176 FKDPST
+176 FQDPSA
-182 LAAYMT
+182 LASYIA

-194 HVDVADP
+194 HTDVADP
-201 VLGRIVERL
+201 VLIRMIERL
-210 EMHKGIAFSP
+210 EMHKGIAFST
-220 YEKQKMLSVIQ
+220 YEKRRLLSVIQ
-231 KRMRSAKQPISLLSE
+231 KRMRSANQSISLLSE
-246 YDRLLEIEPDE
+246 YDRLLEREPDE
-257 LERLHVQL
+257 LDRLHVQL
-265 LSGMTSFFRDMEA
+265 LSGTTSFFRDMEA

-283 QKVIQSIIE
+283 HHIIPSIIE

-302 RVWIAGCSTGEEAY
+302 RIWIAGCSTGEEAY
-316 SFTILFLEEMKRRQ
+316 SFAMLFLEEMKRRQ

-347 QTASKGLYSVESMAR
+347 QSASKGVYSLESMAR
-362 MPEKWRTRY
+362 MPEKWRARY

-442 PNETVPNI
+442 PNEKVPNI
-450 PRLFHLFNEKWNI
+450 PRLFHLLNEKWNI
-463 YTQSNVPK
+463 YTHSNVPK
-471 YNVYSTHDACLVE
+471 YNAGRTE
-484 LKERAAQYMKEVSK
+484 LKERAVQYMKEVEQE
-498 DYDACLVINDFDKI
+498 YDACFIIDDCEQI
-512 LAISKGA
+512 LAISNGA
-519 YSYLEHTELSD
+519 YSFLAHAEVSDEL
-530 QSCEYVAPDYM
+530 CEYVTPDYM
-541 KEMLRQTFQKV
+541 KEILSQSFQKV
-552 WTEETEVVFQHVLV
+552 WTEETEVVFQHVLI
-566 SEKGRKQY
+566 SDNDRKQY
-574 ADFTVKS
+574 ADFTVKH

-592 LIRLN
+592 LIRMS
-597 ERGKNQQNGRGMGM
+597 ERGKNQKNGRDKGM

-625 ENELNEVKQKEY
+625 ENELNEVKQKEQE
-637 DARAQL
+637 ARAQL
-643 KAKNTQIEELE
+643 KEKNKQIEVRE
-654 KKQEHFINIINNL
+654 KTNEHFINIINNL
-667 KATREELYRPSV
+667 KVTREELYRPSV
-679 KPDLATLFVDRD
+679 KPELATLFVDRE
-691 MNIRYN
+691 MNIRYH
-697 TPTAASLFTSAQI
+697 TPTAASLFTSAQTR
-710 CHQQSFQSMAKKLTQ
+710 HQQTFQSMVKKLSK
-725 ETLYDDIQSV
+725 EMLYHDIQSV

-740 VIEREIETNEGEQF
+740 MIEREIETNDGEQF

-760 IYDQGHEG
+760 FYDQDREG
-768 AAMTWIKMTEM
+768 AVMTWIKMTEM
-779 TKIKQ
+779 TKLKQ
-784 SLHLA
+784 ALHLA

-801 VATEEGTI
+801 VATGEGVI
-809 QCVNQRFCEFVQQ
+809 QCVNQRFCQFVQQ

-832 FSVYHSLCQ
+832 FSVYYALCQ
-841 CDELVKQWDVCL
+841 CDDLAKQWDVCL

-898 TNQKQSE
+898 TSQKQSE

-957 SEFNRLEGI
+957 SEFNRLESI

-974 RRKSVKFE
+974 RSKSVKFE
-982 PVHVNLLIE
+982 PVNVNLLLE

-1006 SIQKNLSPSLPNIQG
+1006 SIQKNLAPSLPHIQG
-1021 VPNELK
+1021 IPNELK

-1048 QVTSV
+1048 QVTSL
-1053 LKNNQMMLIFEDQG
+1053 LKNDQMMLIFEDQG

-1112 KSFEGTRVIITFPM
+1112 KSFEGTRVIITFP
-1126 SRKG
+1126 SN

>member
-7 NRLIEDEL
+7 NRLIEDEH
-15 VQAPVIGIGVSPY
+15 VQAPVIGIGVSPF

-41 HKLNASFIVVQNR
+41 HELNASFIVVQNH
-54 VTGGCVTDVEAL
+54 VTGDCVTDLEAL

-75 TIKHDEKVMKNTIYF
+75 PIKHGEKVMKNTIYV
-90 CPQGAVVTLTEDKRL
+90 CPQHAAVTLTEDKRL
-105 HISQQLSTDQ
+105 HITEQHPTNKA
-115 TCAVNSLFQSLAN
+115 CAVNSLFQSLAN
-128 VQKEEAFAIFFQ
+128 VQKEEAYAIFFQ
-140 KGFCVGNGLLQLVDQ
+140 KGYCVGSGLLQIVEQ
-155 GGTALSCSETD
+155 GGTAISCSETNRGFD
-166 SRLDSIYHQH
+166 RMYHQT
-176 FKDPST
+176 FQDPSA
-182 LAAYMT
+182 LASYIA
-188 NIINIP
+188 NIINVP
-194 HVDVADP
+194 HTDVADP
-201 VLGRIVERL
+201 VLIRIIERL
-210 EMHKGIAFSP
+210 EMHKGIAFST
-220 YEKQKMLSVIQ
+220 YEKRRLLSVIQ
-231 KRMRSAKQPISLLSE
+231 KRMRSANQSISLLSE
-246 YDRLLEIEPDE
+246 YDRLLEREPDE
-257 LERLHVQL
+257 LDRLHVQL
-265 LSGMTSFFRDMEA
+265 LSGTTSFFRDMEA

-283 QKVIQSIIE
+283 HHIIPSIIE

-302 RVWIAGCSTGEEAY
+302 RIWIAGCSTGEEAY
-316 SFTILFLEEMKRRQ
+316 SFAMLFLEEMKRRQ

-347 QTASKGLYSVESMAR
+347 QSASKGVYSLESMAR
-362 MPEKWRTRY
+362 MPEKWRARY

-442 PNETVPNI
+442 PNEKVPNI
-450 PRLFHLFNEKWNI
+450 PRLFHLLNEKWNI
-463 YTQSNVPK
+463 YTHSNVPK
-471 YNVYSTHDACLVE
+471 YNAGRTE
-484 LKERAAQYMKEVSK
+484 LKERAVQYMKEVEQE
-498 DYDACLVINDFDKI
+498 YDACFIIDDCEQI
-512 LAISKGA
+512 LAISNGA
-519 YSYLEHTELSD
+519 YSFLAHAEVSDEL
-530 QSCEYVAPDYM
+530 CEYVTPDYM
-541 KEMLRQTFQKV
+541 KEILSQSFQKV
-552 WTEETEVVFQHVLV
+552 WTEETEVVFQHVLI
-566 SEKGRKQY
+566 SENGRKQY
-574 ADFTVKS
+574 ADFTVKH

-592 LIRLN
+592 LIRMS
-597 ERGKNQQNGRGMGM
+597 ERGKNQKNGRDKGM

-625 ENELNEVKQKEY
+625 ENELNEVKQKEQE
-637 DARAQL
+637 ARAQL
-643 KAKNTQIEELE
+643 KEKNKQIEVRE
-654 KKQEHFINIINNL
+654 KTNEHFINIINNL
-667 KATREELYRPSV
+667 KVTREELYRPSV
-679 KPDLATLFVDRD
+679 KPELATLFVDRE
-691 MNIRYN
+691 MNIRYH
-697 TPTAASLFTSAQI
+697 TPTAASLFTSAQTR
-710 CHQQSFQSMAKKLTQ
+710 HQQTFQSMVKKLSK
-725 ETLYDDIQSV
+725 EMLYHDIQSV

-760 IYDQGHEG
+760 FYDQDREG
-768 AAMTWIKMTEM
+768 AVMTWIKMTEM
-779 TKIKQ
+779 TKLKQ
-784 SLHLA
+784 ALHLA

-801 VATEEGTI
+801 VATGEGVI
-809 QCVNQRFCEFVQQ
+809 QCVNQRFCQFVQQ

-832 FSVYHSLCQ
+832 FSVYYALCQ
-841 CDELVKQWDVCL
+841 CDDLAKQWDVCL

-898 TNQKQSE
+898 TSQKQSE

-957 SEFNRLEGI
+957 SEFNRLESI

-974 RRKSVKFE
+974 RSKSVKFE
-982 PVHVNLLIE
+982 PVNVNLLLE

-1006 SIQKNLSPSLPNIQG
+1006 SIQKNLAPSLPHIQG
-1021 VPNELK
+1021 IPNELK

-1048 QVTSV
+1048 QVTSL
-1053 LKNNQMMLIFEDQG
+1053 LKNDQMMLIFEDQG

-1112 KSFEGTRVIITFPM
+1112 KSYEGTRVIITFP
-1126 SRKG
+1126 SN

>member
-7 NRLIEDEL
+7 NRLIEDEH
-15 VQAPVIGIGVSPY
+15 VQAPVIGIGVSPF

-41 HKLNASFIVVQNR
+41 HELNASFIVVQNH
-54 VTGGCVTDVEAL
+54 VTGDCVTDLEAL

-75 TIKHDEKVMKNTIYF
+75 PIKHGEKVMKNTIYV
-90 CPQGAVVTLTEDKRL
+90 CPQHAAVTLTEDKRL
-105 HISQQLSTDQ
+105 HITEQHPTNKA
-115 TCAVNSLFQSLAN
+115 CAVNSLFQSLAN
-128 VQKEEAFAIFFQ
+128 VQKEEAYAIFFQ
-140 KGFCVGNGLLQLVDQ
+140 KGYCVGSGLLQIVEQ
-155 GGTALSCSETD
+155 GGTAISCSETNRGFD
-166 SRLDSIYHQH
+166 RMYHQT
-176 FKDPST
+176 FQDPSA
-182 LAAYMT
+182 LASYIA
-188 NIINIP
+188 NIINVP
-194 HVDVADP
+194 HTDVADP
-201 VLGRIVERL
+201 VLIRIIERL
-210 EMHKGIAFSP
+210 EMHKGIAFST
-220 YEKQKMLSVIQ
+220 YEKRRLLSVIQ
-231 KRMRSAKQPISLLSE
+231 KRMRSANQSISLLSE
-246 YDRLLEIEPDE
+246 YDRLLEREPDE
-257 LERLHVQL
+257 LDRLHVQL
-265 LSGMTSFFRDMEA
+265 LSGTTSFFRDMEA

-283 QKVIQSIIE
+283 HHIIPSIIE

-302 RVWIAGCSTGEEAY
+302 RIWIAGCSTGEEAY
-316 SFTILFLEEMKRRQ
+316 SFAMLFLEEMKRRQ

-347 QTASKGLYSVESMAR
+347 QSASKGVYSLESMAR
-362 MPEKWRTRY
+362 MPEKWRARY

-442 PNETVPNI
+442 PNEKVPNI

-463 YTQSNVPK
+463 YTHSNVPK
-471 YNVYSTHDACLVE
+471 YNAGHTE
-484 LKERAAQYMKEVSK
+484 LKKRAVQYMKEVEQE
-498 DYDACLVINDFDKI
+498 YDACFIIDDCEKI
-512 LAISKGA
+512 LAISNGA
-519 YSYLEHTELSD
+519 YSFLAHAEVSDEL
-530 QSCEYVAPDYM
+530 CEYVTPDYM
-541 KEMLRQTFQKV
+541 KEILSQSFQKV
-552 WTEETEVVFQHVLV
+552 WTEETEVVFQHVLI
-566 SEKGRKQY
+566 SENGRKQY
-574 ADFTVKS
+574 ADFTVKH

-592 LIRLN
+592 LIRMS
-597 ERGKNQQNGRGMGM
+597 ERGKNQKNGRDKGML
-611 SEQNSVYQQRIVDL
+611 EHNSVYQQRIVDL
-625 ENELNEVKQKEY
+625 ENELNEVKQKEQE
-637 DARAQL
+637 ARAQL
-643 KAKNTQIEELE
+643 KEKNKQIEVRE
-654 KKQEHFINIINNL
+654 KTNEHFINIINNL
-667 KATREELYRPSV
+667 KVTREELYRPSV
-679 KPDLATLFVDRD
+679 KPELATLFVDRE
-691 MNIRYN
+691 MNIRYH
-697 TPTAASLFTSAQI
+697 TPTATSLFTSAQTR
-710 CHQQSFQSMAKKLTQ
+710 HQQTFQSMVKKLSK
-725 ETLYDDIQSV
+725 EMLYHDIQSV

-760 IYDQGHEG
+760 FYDQDREG
-768 AAMTWIKMTEM
+768 AVMTWIKMTEM
-779 TKIKQ
+779 TKLKQ
-784 SLHLA
+784 ALHLA

-801 VATEEGTI
+801 VATGEGVI
-809 QCVNQRFCEFVQQ
+809 QCVNQRFCQFVQQ

-832 FSVYHSLCQ
+832 FSVYYALCQ
-841 CDELVKQWDVCL
+841 CDDLVKQWDVCL

-898 TNQKQSE
+898 TSQKQSE

-957 SEFNRLEGI
+957 SEFNRLESI

-974 RRKSVKFE
+974 RSKSVKFE
-982 PVHVNLLIE
+982 PVNVNLLLE

-1006 SIQKNLSPSLPNIQG
+1006 SIQKNLAPSLPHIQG
-1021 VPNELK
+1021 IPNELK

-1048 QVTSV
+1048 QVTSL
-1053 LKNNQMMLIFEDQG
+1053 LKNDQMMLIFEDQG

-1112 KSFEGTRVIITFPM
+1112 KSFEGTRVIITFP
-1126 SRKG
+1126 SN

>member
-7 NRLIEDEL
+7 NRLIEDEH
-15 VQAPVIGIGVSPY
+15 VQAPVIGIGVSPF

-41 HKLNASFIVVQNR
+41 HELNASFIVVQNH
-54 VTGGCVTDVEAL
+54 VTGDCVTDLEAL

-75 TIKHDEKVMKNTIYF
+75 PIKHGEKVMKNTIYV
-90 CPQGAVVTLTEDKRL
+90 CPQHAAVTLTEDKRL
-105 HISQQLSTDQ
+105 HITEQHPTNKA
-115 TCAVNSLFQSLAN
+115 CAVNSLFQSLAN
-128 VQKEEAFAIFFQ
+128 VQKEEAYAIFFQ
-140 KGFCVGNGLLQLVDQ
+140 KGYCVGSGLLQIVEQ
-155 GGTALSCSETD
+155 GGTAISCSETNSGFD
-166 SRLDSIYHQH
+166 RMYHQT
-176 FKDPST
+176 FQDPSA
-182 LAAYMT
+182 LASYIA
-188 NIINIP
+188 NIINVP
-194 HVDVADP
+194 HTDVADP
-201 VLGRIVERL
+201 VLIRIIERL
-210 EMHKGIAFSP
+210 EMHKGIAFST
-220 YEKQKMLSVIQ
+220 YEKRRLLSVIQ
-231 KRMRSAKQPISLLSE
+231 KRMRSANQSISLLSE
-246 YDRLLEIEPDE
+246 YDRLLEREPDE
-257 LERLHVQL
+257 LDRLHVQL
-265 LSGMTSFFRDMEA
+265 LSGTTSFFRDMEA

-283 QKVIQSIIE
+283 HHIIPSIIE

-302 RVWIAGCSTGEEAY
+302 RIWIAGCSTGEEAY
-316 SFTILFLEEMKRRQ
+316 SFAMLFLEEMKRRQ

-347 QTASKGLYSVESMAR
+347 QSASKGVYSLESMAR
-362 MPEKWRTRY
+362 MPEKWRARY

-442 PNETVPNI
+442 PNEKVPNI

-463 YTQSNVPK
+463 YTHSNVPK
-471 YNVYSTHDACLVE
+471 YNAGRTE
-484 LKERAAQYMKEVSK
+484 LKERAVQYMKEVEQE
-498 DYDACLVINDFDKI
+498 YDACFIIDDCEKI
-512 LAISKGA
+512 LAISNGA
-519 YSYLEHTELSD
+519 YSYLAHAEVSDEL
-530 QSCEYVAPDYM
+530 CEYVTPDYM
-541 KEMLRQTFQKV
+541 KEILSQSFQKV
-552 WTEETEVVFQHVLV
+552 WTEETEVVFQHVLI
-566 SEKGRKQY
+566 SENGRKQY
-574 ADFTVKS
+574 ADFTVKH

-592 LIRLN
+592 LIRMS
-597 ERGKNQQNGRGMGM
+597 ERGKNQKNGRVKGM

-625 ENELNEVKQKEY
+625 ENELNEVKQKEQE
-637 DARAQL
+637 ARAQL
-643 KAKNTQIEELE
+643 KEKNKQIEVRE
-654 KKQEHFINIINNL
+654 KTNEHFINIINNL
-667 KATREELYRPSV
+667 KVTREELYRPSV
-679 KPDLATLFVDRD
+679 KPELATLFVDRE
-691 MNIRYN
+691 MNIRYH
-697 TPTAASLFTSAQI
+697 TPTAASLFTSAQTR
-710 CHQQSFQSMAKKLTQ
+710 HQQTFQSMVKKLSK
-725 ETLYDDIQSV
+725 EMLYHDIQSV

-754 TVHMTP
+754 TVHLTP
-760 IYDQGHEG
+760 FYDQDHEG
-768 AAMTWIKMTEM
+768 AVMTWIKMTEM
-779 TKIKQ
+779 TKLKQ
-784 SLHLA
+784 ALHLA

-801 VATEEGTI
+801 VATGEGVI
-809 QCVNQRFCEFVQQ
+809 QCVNQRFCQFVQQ

-832 FSVYHSLCQ
+832 FSVYYALCQ
-841 CDELVKQWDVCL
+841 CDDLVKQWDVCL

-898 TNQKQSE
+898 TSQKQSE

-957 SEFNRLEGI
+957 SEFNRLESI

-974 RRKSVKFE
+974 RSKSVKFE
-982 PVHVNLLIE
+982 PVNVNLLLE

-1006 SIQKNLSPSLPNIQG
+1006 SIQKNLAPSLPHIQG
-1021 VPNELK
+1021 IPNELK

-1048 QVTSV
+1048 QVTSL
-1053 LKNNQMMLIFEDQG
+1053 LKNDQMMLIFEDQG
-1067 KGIPEDEIGK
+1067 KGIPEEEIGK

-1112 KSFEGTRVIITFPM
+1112 KSFEGTRVIITFP
-1126 SRKG
+1126 SN

>member
-7 NRLIEDEL
+7 NRLIEDEH
-15 VQAPVIGIGVSPY
+15 VQAPVIGIGVSPF

-41 HKLNASFIVVQNR
+41 HELNASFIVVQNH
-54 VTGGCVTDVEAL
+54 VTGDCVTDLEAL

-75 TIKHDEKVMKNTIYF
+75 PIKHGEKVMKNTIYV
-90 CPQGAVVTLTEDKRL
+90 CPQHAAVTLTEDKRL
-105 HISQQLSTDQ
+105 HITEQHPTNKV
-115 TCAVNSLFQSLAN
+115 CAVNSLFQSLAN
-128 VQKEEAFAIFFQ
+128 VQKEEAYAIFFQ
-140 KGFCVGNGLLQLVDQ
+140 KGYCVGSGLLQIVEQ
-155 GGTALSCSETD
+155 GGTAISCSETNSGFD
-166 SRLDSIYHQH
+166 RMYHQT
-176 FKDPST
+176 FQDPSA
-182 LAAYMT
+182 LASYIA
-188 NIINIP
+188 NIINVP
-194 HVDVADP
+194 HTDVADP
-201 VLGRIVERL
+201 VLIRIIERL
-210 EMHKGIAFSP
+210 EMHKGIAFST
-220 YEKQKMLSVIQ
+220 YEKRRLLSVIQ
-231 KRMRSAKQPISLLSE
+231 KRMRSANQSISLLSE
-246 YDRLLEIEPDE
+246 YDRLLEREPDE
-257 LERLHVQL
+257 LDRLHVQL
-265 LSGMTSFFRDMEA
+265 LSGTTSFFRDMEA

-283 QKVIQSIIE
+283 HHIIPSIID

-302 RVWIAGCSTGEEAY
+302 RIWIAGCSTGEEAY
-316 SFTILFLEEMKRRQ
+316 SFAMLFLEEMKRRQ

-347 QTASKGLYSVESMAR
+347 QSASKGVYSLESMAR
-362 MPEKWRTRY
+362 MPEKWRARY

-442 PNETVPNI
+442 PNEKVPNI

-463 YTQSNVPK
+463 YTHSNVPK
-471 YNVYSTHDACLVE
+471 YNAGHTE
-484 LKERAAQYMKEVSK
+484 LKERAVQYMEEVERE
-498 DYDACLVINDFDKI
+498 YDACFIIDDCEKI
-512 LAISKGA
+512 LAISNGA
-519 YSYLEHTELSD
+519 YSFLAHAEVSDEL
-530 QSCEYVAPDYM
+530 CEYVTPDYM
-541 KEMLRQTFQKV
+541 KEILSQSFQKV
-552 WTEETEVVFQHVLV
+552 WTEETEVVFQHVLI
-566 SEKGRKQY
+566 SKNGRKQY
-574 ADFTVKS
+574 ADFTVKY

-592 LIRLN
+592 LIRMS
-597 ERGKNQQNGRGMGM
+597 ERGKNQKNDRDKGM
-611 SEQNSVYQQRIVDL
+611 SDQNSVYQQRIVDL
-625 ENELNEVKQKEY
+625 ENELNEVKQKEQE
-637 DARAQL
+637 ARAQL
-643 KAKNTQIEELE
+643 KEKNKQIEVRE
-654 KKQEHFINIINNL
+654 KTNEHFINIINNL
-667 KATREELYRPSV
+667 KVTREELYRPSV
-679 KPDLATLFVDRD
+679 KPELATLFVDRE
-691 MNIRYN
+691 MNIRYH
-697 TPTAASLFTSAQI
+697 TPTATSLFTSAQTR
-710 CHQQSFQSMAKKLTQ
+710 HQQTFQSMVKKLSK
-725 ETLYDDIQSV
+725 EMLYHDIQSV

-760 IYDQGHEG
+760 FYDQDREG
-768 AAMTWIKMTEM
+768 AVMTWIKMTEM
-779 TKIKQ
+779 TKLKQ
-784 SLHLA
+784 ALHLA

-801 VATEEGTI
+801 VATGEGVI
-809 QCVNQRFCEFVQQ
+809 QCVNQRFCQFVQQ

-832 FSVYHSLCQ
+832 FSVYYALCQ
-841 CDELVKQWDVCL
+841 CDDLAKQWDVCL

-898 TNQKQSE
+898 TSQKQSE

-957 SEFNRLEGI
+957 SEFNRLESI

-974 RRKSVKFE
+974 RSKSVKFE
-982 PVHVNLLIE
+982 PVNVNLLLE

-1006 SIQKNLSPSLPNIQG
+1006 SIQKNLAPSLPHIQG
-1021 VPNELK
+1021 IPNELK

-1048 QVTSV
+1048 QVTSL
-1053 LKNNQMMLIFEDQG
+1053 LKNDQMMLIFEDQG

-1112 KSFEGTRVIITFPM
+1112 KSFEGTRVIITFP
-1126 SRKG
+1126 SN

>member
-7 NRLIEDEL
+7 NRLIEDEH
-15 VQAPVIGIGVSPY
+15 VQAPVIGIGVSPF

-41 HKLNASFIVVQNR
+41 HELNASFIVVQNH
-54 VTGGCVTDVEAL
+54 VTGDCVTDLEAL

-75 TIKHDEKVMKNTIYF
+75 PIKHGEKVMKNTIYV
-90 CPQGAVVTLTEDKRL
+90 CPQHAAVTLTEDKRL
-105 HISQQLSTDQ
+105 HITEQHPTNKV
-115 TCAVNSLFQSLAN
+115 CAVNSLFQSLAN
-128 VQKEEAFAIFFQ
+128 VQKEEAYAIFFQ
-140 KGFCVGNGLLQLVDQ
+140 KGYCVGSGLLQIVEQ
-155 GGTALSCSETD
+155 GGTAISCSETNSGFD
-166 SRLDSIYHQH
+166 RMYHQT
-176 FKDPST
+176 FQDPSA
-182 LAAYMT
+182 LASYIA
-188 NIINIP
+188 NIINVP
-194 HVDVADP
+194 HTDVADP
-201 VLGRIVERL
+201 VLIRIIERL
-210 EMHKGIAFSP
+210 EMHKGIAFST
-220 YEKQKMLSVIQ
+220 YEKRRLLSVIQ
-231 KRMRSAKQPISLLSE
+231 KRMRSANQSISLLSE
-246 YDRLLEIEPDE
+246 YDRLLEREPDE
-257 LERLHVQL
+257 LDRLHVQL
-265 LSGMTSFFRDMEA
+265 LSGTTSFFRDMEA

-283 QKVIQSIIE
+283 HHIIPSIID

-302 RVWIAGCSTGEEAY
+302 RIWIAGCSTGEEAY
-316 SFTILFLEEMKRRQ
+316 SFAMLFLEEMKRRQ

-347 QTASKGLYSVESMAR
+347 QSASKGVYSLESMAR
-362 MPEKWRTRY
+362 MPEKWRARY

-442 PNETVPNI
+442 PNEKVPNI
-450 PRLFHLFNEKWNI
+450 PRLFHLLNEKWNI
-463 YTQSNVPK
+463 YTHSNVPK
-471 YNVYSTHDACLVE
+471 YNAGHAE
-484 LKERAAQYMKEVSK
+484 LKERAVQYMKEVEQE
-498 DYDACLVINDFDKI
+498 YDACFIIDDCEKI
-512 LAISKGA
+512 LAISNGA
-519 YSYLEHTELSD
+519 YSFLAHAEVSDEL
-530 QSCEYVAPDYM
+530 CEYVTPDYM
-541 KEMLRQTFQKV
+541 KEILSQSFQKV
-552 WTEETEVVFQHVLV
+552 WTEETEVVFQHVLI
-566 SEKGRKQY
+566 SENGRKQY
-574 ADFTVKS
+574 ADFTVKH

-592 LIRLN
+592 LIRMS
-597 ERGKNQQNGRGMGM
+597 ERGKNQKNGRDKGM

-625 ENELNEVKQKEY
+625 ENELNEVKQKEQE
-637 DARAQL
+637 ARAQL
-643 KAKNTQIEELE
+643 KEKNKQIEVRE
-654 KKQEHFINIINNL
+654 KTNEHFINIINNL
-667 KATREELYRPSV
+667 KVTREELYRPSV
-679 KPDLATLFVDRD
+679 KPELATLFVDRE
-691 MNIRYN
+691 MNIRYH
-697 TPTAASLFTSAQI
+697 TPTATSLFTSAQTR
-710 CHQQSFQSMAKKLTQ
+710 HQQTFQSMVKKLSK
-725 ETLYDDIQSV
+725 EMLYHDIQSV

-760 IYDQGHEG
+760 FYDQDREG
-768 AAMTWIKMTEM
+768 AVMTWIKMTEM
-779 TKIKQ
+779 TKLKQ
-784 SLHLA
+784 ALHLA

-801 VATEEGTI
+801 VATGEGVI
-809 QCVNQRFCEFVQQ
+809 QCVNQRFCQFVQQ

-832 FSVYHSLCQ
+832 FSVYYALCQ
-841 CDELVKQWDVCL
+841 CDDLVKQWDVCL

-898 TNQKQSE
+898 TSQKQSE

-957 SEFNRLEGI
+957 SEFNRLESI

-974 RRKSVKFE
+974 RSKSVKFE
-982 PVHVNLLIE
+982 PVNVNLLLE

-1006 SIQKNLSPSLPNIQG
+1006 SIQKNLAPSLPHIQG
-1021 VPNELK
+1021 IPNELK

-1048 QVTSV
+1048 QVTSL
-1053 LKNNQMMLIFEDQG
+1053 LKNDQMMLIFEDQG

-1112 KSFEGTRVIITFPM
+1112 KSFEGTRVIITFP
-1126 SRKG
+1126 SN

>member
-7 NRLIEDEL
+7 NRLIEDEH
-15 VQAPVIGIGVSPY
+15 VQAPVIGIGVSPF

-41 HKLNASFIVVQNR
+41 HELNASFIVVQNH
-54 VTGGCVTDVEAL
+54 VTGDCVTDLEAL

-75 TIKHDEKVMKNTIYF
+75 PIKHGEKVMKNTIYV
-90 CPQGAVVTLTEDKRL
+90 CPQHAAVTLTEDKRL
-105 HISQQLSTDQ
+105 HITEQHPTNKA
-115 TCAVNSLFQSLAN
+115 CAVNSLFQSLAN
-128 VQKEEAFAIFFQ
+128 VQKEEAYAIFFQ
-140 KGFCVGNGLLQLVDQ
+140 KGYCVGSGLLQIVEQ
-155 GGTALSCSETD
+155 GGTAISCSETNSGFD
-166 SRLDSIYHQH
+166 RMYHKTFQ
-176 FKDPST
+176 DPSA
-182 LAAYMT
+182 LASYIA
-188 NIINIP
+188 NIINVP
-194 HVDVADP
+194 HTDVADP
-201 VLGRIVERL
+201 ILIRIIERL
-210 EMHKGIAFSP
+210 EMHKGIAFST
-220 YEKQKMLSVIQ
+220 YEKRRLLSVIQ
-231 KRMRSAKQPISLLSE
+231 KRMRSANQSISLLSE
-246 YDRLLEIEPDE
+246 YDRLLEREPDE
-257 LERLHVQL
+257 LDRLHVQL
-265 LSGMTSFFRDMEA
+265 LSGTTSFFRDMEA

-283 QKVIQSIIE
+283 HHIIPSIIE

-302 RVWIAGCSTGEEAY
+302 RIWIAGCSTGEEAY
-316 SFTILFLEEMKRRQ
+316 SFAMLFLEEMKRRQ

-347 QTASKGLYSVESMAR
+347 QSASKGVYSLESMAR
-362 MPEKWRTRY
+362 MPEKWRARY

-442 PNETVPNI
+442 PNEKVPNF
-450 PRLFHLFNEKWNI
+450 PRLFHLLNEKWNI
-463 YTQSNVPK
+463 YTHSNVPK
-471 YNVYSTHDACLVE
+471 YNAGRTE
-484 LKERAAQYMKEVSK
+484 LKERAVQYMKEVEQE
-498 DYDACLVINDFDKI
+498 YDACFIIDDCEQI
-512 LAISKGA
+512 LAISNGA
-519 YSYLEHTELSD
+519 YSFLAHAEVSDEL
-530 QSCEYVAPDYM
+530 CEYVTPDYM
-541 KEMLRQTFQKV
+541 KEILSQSFQKV
-552 WTEETEVVFQHVLV
+552 WTEETEVDFQHVLI
-566 SEKGRKQY
+566 SENGRKQY
-574 ADFTVKS
+574 ADFTVKH

-592 LIRLN
+592 LIRMS
-597 ERGKNQQNGRGMGM
+597 ERGKNQKNGRDKGM

-625 ENELNEVKQKEY
+625 ENELNEVKQKEQE
-637 DARAQL
+637 ARAQL
-643 KAKNTQIEELE
+643 KEKNKQIEVRE
-654 KKQEHFINIINNL
+654 KTNEHFINIINNL
-667 KATREELYRPSV
+667 KVTREELYRPSV
-679 KPDLATLFVDRD
+679 KPELATLFVDRE
-691 MNIRYN
+691 MNIRYH
-697 TPTAASLFTSAQI
+697 TPTAASLFTSAQTR
-710 CHQQSFQSMAKKLTQ
+710 HQQTFQSMVKKLSK
-725 ETLYDDIQSV
+725 EMLYQDIQSV

-760 IYDQGHEG
+760 FYDQDREG
-768 AAMTWIKMTEM
+768 AVMTWIKMTEM
-779 TKIKQ
+779 TKLKQ
-784 SLHLA
+784 ALHLA

-801 VATEEGTI
+801 VATGEGVI
-809 QCVNQRFCEFVQQ
+809 QCVNQRFCQFVQQ

-832 FSVYHSLCQ
+832 FSVYYALCQ
-841 CDELVKQWDVCL
+841 CDDLAKQWDVCL

-898 TNQKQSE
+898 TSQKQSE

-957 SEFNRLEGI
+957 SEFNRLESI

-974 RRKSVKFE
+974 RSKSVKFE
-982 PVHVNLLIE
+982 PVNVNLLLE

-1006 SIQKNLSPSLPNIQG
+1006 SIQKNLAPSLPHIQG
-1021 VPNELK
+1021 IPNELK

-1048 QVTSV
+1048 QVTSL
-1053 LKNNQMMLIFEDQG
+1053 LKNDQMMLIFEDQG

-1112 KSFEGTRVIITFPM
+1112 KSFEGTRVIITFP
-1126 SRKG
+1126 SN

>member
-7 NRLIEDEL
+7 NRLIEDEH
-15 VQAPVIGIGVSPY
+15 VQAPVIGIGVSPF
-28 EQHHLEAFFQSFP
+28 EQHHLEVFFQSFP
-41 HKLNASFIVVQNR
+41 QELNASFIVVQNH
-54 VTGGCVTDVEAL
+54 VTGDCVTDLEAL

-75 TIKHDEKVMKNTIYF
+75 PIKHGEKVMKNTIYF
-90 CPQGAVVTLTEDKRL
+90 CPQHAAVTLTEDKRL
-105 HISQQLSTDQ
+105 HITEQHPTNKA
-115 TCAVNSLFQSLAN
+115 CAVNSLFQSLAN
-128 VQKEEAFAIFFQ
+128 VQKEEAYAIFFQ
-140 KGFCVGNGLLQLVDQ
+140 KGYCVGSGLLQIVEQ
-155 GGTALSCSETD
+155 GGTAISCSETNSGFD
-166 SRLDSIYHQH
+166 RMYHQT
-176 FKDPST
+176 FQDPSA
-182 LAAYMT
+182 LASYIA

-194 HVDVADP
+194 HTYVADP
-201 VLGRIVERL
+201 VLIRMIERL
-210 EMHKGIAFSP
+210 EMHKGIAFST
-220 YEKQKMLSVIQ
+220 YEKRRLLSVIQ
-231 KRMRSAKQPISLLSE
+231 KRMRSANQSISLLSE
-246 YDRLLEIEPDE
+246 YDRLLEREPDE
-257 LERLHVQL
+257 LDRLHVQL
-265 LSGMTSFFRDMEA
+265 LSGTTSFFRDMEA

-283 QKVIQSIIE
+283 HHIIPSIIE

-302 RVWIAGCSTGEEAY
+302 RIWIAGCSTGEEAY
-316 SFTILFLEEMKRRQ
+316 SFAMLFLEEMKRRQ

-347 QTASKGLYSVESMAR
+347 QSASKGVYSLESMAR
-362 MPEKWRTRY
+362 MPEKWRARY

-442 PNETVPNI
+442 PNEKVPNI
-450 PRLFHLFNEKWNI
+450 PRLFHLLNEKWNI
-463 YTQSNVPK
+463 YTHSNVPK
-471 YNVYSTHDACLVE
+471 YNAGRTE
-484 LKERAAQYMKEVSK
+484 LKERAVQYMKEVEQE
-498 DYDACLVINDFDKI
+498 YDACFIIDDCEQI
-512 LAISKGA
+512 LAISNGA
-519 YSYLEHTELSD
+519 YSFLAHAEVSDEL
-530 QSCEYVAPDYM
+530 CEYVTPDYM
-541 KEMLRQTFQKV
+541 KEILSQSFQKV
-552 WTEETEVVFQHVLV
+552 WTEETEVVFQHVLI
-566 SEKGRKQY
+566 SENGRKQY
-574 ADFTVKS
+574 ADFTVKH

-592 LIRLN
+592 LIRMS
-597 ERGKNQQNGRGMGM
+597 ERGKNQKNGRDKGM

-625 ENELNEVKQKEY
+625 ENELNEVKQKEQE
-637 DARAQL
+637 ARAQL
-643 KAKNTQIEELE
+643 KEKNKQIEVRE
-654 KKQEHFINIINNL
+654 KTNEHFINIINNL
-667 KATREELYRPSV
+667 KVTREELYRPSV
-679 KPDLATLFVDRD
+679 KPELATLFVDRE
-691 MNIRYN
+691 MNIRYH
-697 TPTAASLFTSAQI
+697 TPTAASLFTSAQTR
-710 CHQQSFQSMAKKLTQ
+710 HQQTFQSMVKKLSK
-725 ETLYDDIQSV
+725 EMLYHDIQSV

-760 IYDQGHEG
+760 FYDQDREG
-768 AAMTWIKMTEM
+768 AVMTWIKMTEM
-779 TKIKQ
+779 TKLKQ
-784 SLHLA
+784 ALHLA

-801 VATEEGTI
+801 VATGEGVI
-809 QCVNQRFCEFVQQ
+809 QCVNQRFCQFVQQ

-832 FSVYHSLCQ
+832 FSVYYALCQ
-841 CDELVKQWDVCL
+841 CDDLAKQWDVCL

-898 TNQKQSE
+898 TSQKQSE

-957 SEFNRLEGI
+957 SEFNRLESI

-974 RRKSVKFE
+974 RSKSVKFE
-982 PVHVNLLIE
+982 PVNVNLLLE

-1006 SIQKNLSPSLPNIQG
+1006 SIQKNLAPSLPHIQG
-1021 VPNELK
+1021 IPNELK

-1048 QVTSV
+1048 QVTSL
-1053 LKNNQMMLIFEDQG
+1053 LKNDQMMLIFEDQG

-1112 KSFEGTRVIITFPM
+1112 KSFEGTRVIITFP
-1126 SRKG
+1126 SN

>member
-7 NRLIEDEL
+7 NRLIEDEH
-15 VQAPVIGIGVSPY
+15 VQAPVIGIGVSPF

-41 HKLNASFIVVQNR
+41 HELNASFIVVQNH
-54 VTGGCVTDVEAL
+54 VTGDCVTDLEAL

-75 TIKHDEKVMKNTIYF
+75 PIKHGEKVMKNTIYV
-90 CPQGAVVTLTEDKRL
+90 CPQHAAVTLTEDKRL
-105 HISQQLSTDQ
+105 HITEQHPTNKA
-115 TCAVNSLFQSLAN
+115 CAVNSLFQSLAN
-128 VQKEEAFAIFFQ
+128 VQKEEAYAIFFQ
-140 KGFCVGNGLLQLVDQ
+140 KGYCVGSGLLQIVEQ
-155 GGTALSCSETD
+155 GGTAISCSETNSGFD
-166 SRLDSIYHQH
+166 RMYHQT
-176 FKDPST
+176 FQDPSA
-182 LAAYMT
+182 LASYIA
-188 NIINIP
+188 NIINVP
-194 HVDVADP
+194 HTDVADP
-201 VLGRIVERL
+201 VLIRIIERL
-210 EMHKGIAFSP
+210 ELHKGIAFST
-220 YEKQKMLSVIQ
+220 YEKRRLLSVIQ
-231 KRMRSAKQPISLLSE
+231 KRMRSANQSISLLSE
-246 YDRLLEIEPDE
+246 YDRLLEREPDE
-257 LERLHVQL
+257 LDRLHVQL
-265 LSGMTSFFRDMEA
+265 LSGTTSFFRDMEA

-283 QKVIQSIIE
+283 HHIIPSIID
-292 NTMKNGKSRC
+292 NTLKNGKSRC
-302 RVWIAGCSTGEEAY
+302 RIWIAGCSTGEEAY
-316 SFTILFLEEMKRRQ
+316 SFAMLFLEEMKRRQ

-347 QTASKGLYSVESMAR
+347 QSASKGVYSLESMAR
-362 MPEKWRTRY
+362 MPEKWRARY

-442 PNETVPNI
+442 PNEKVPNI

-463 YTQSNVPK
+463 YTHSNVPK
-471 YNVYSTHDACLVE
+471 YNAGHTE
-484 LKERAAQYMKEVSK
+484 LKERAVQYMKEVEQE
-498 DYDACLVINDFDKI
+498 YDACFIIDDCEKI
-512 LAISKGA
+512 LAISNGA
-519 YSYLEHTELSD
+519 YSFLAHAEVSDEL
-530 QSCEYVAPDYM
+530 CEYVTPDYM
-541 KEMLRQTFQKV
+541 KEILSQSFQKV
-552 WTEETEVVFQHVLV
+552 WTEETEVVFQHVLI
-566 SEKGRKQY
+566 SENGRKQY
-574 ADFTVKS
+574 ADFTVKH

-592 LIRLN
+592 LIRMS
-597 ERGKNQQNGRGMGM
+597 ERGKNQKNGRDKGML
-611 SEQNSVYQQRIVDL
+611 EQNSVYQQRIVDL
-625 ENELNEVKQKEY
+625 ENELNEVKQKEQE
-637 DARAQL
+637 ARAQL
-643 KAKNTQIEELE
+643 KEKNKQIEVRE
-654 KKQEHFINIINNL
+654 KTNEHFINIINNL
-667 KATREELYRPSV
+667 KVTREELYRPSV
-679 KPDLATLFVDRD
+679 KPELATLFVDRE
-691 MNIRYN
+691 MNIRYH
-697 TPTAASLFTSAQI
+697 TPTATSLFTSAQTR
-710 CHQQSFQSMAKKLTQ
+710 HQQTFQSMVKKLSK
-725 ETLYDDIQSV
+725 EMLYHDIQSV

-760 IYDQGHEG
+760 FYDQDREG
-768 AAMTWIKMTEM
+768 AVMTWIKMTEM
-779 TKIKQ
+779 TKLKQ
-784 SLHLA
+784 ALHLA

-801 VATEEGTI
+801 VATGEGVI
-809 QCVNQRFCEFVQQ
+809 QCVNQRFCQFVQQ

-832 FSVYHSLCQ
+832 FSVYYALCQ
-841 CDELVKQWDVCL
+841 CDDLAKQWDVCL

-898 TNQKQSE
+898 TSQKQSE

-957 SEFNRLEGI
+957 SEFNRLESI

-974 RRKSVKFE
+974 RSKSVKFE
-982 PVHVNLLIE
+982 PVNVNLLLE

-1006 SIQKNLSPSLPNIQG
+1006 SIQKNLAPSLPHIQG
-1021 VPNELK
+1021 IPNELK

-1048 QVTSV
+1048 QVTSL
-1053 LKNNQMMLIFEDQG
+1053 LKNDQMMLIFEDQG

-1112 KSFEGTRVIITFPM
+1112 KSFEGTRVIITFP
-1126 SRKG
+1126 SN

>member
-7 NRLIEDEL
+7 NRLIEDEH
-15 VQAPVIGIGVSPY
+15 VQAPVIGIGVSPF
-28 EQHHLEAFFQSFP
+28 EQHHLETFFQSFP
-41 HKLNASFIVVQNR
+41 HELNASFIVVQNH
-54 VTGGCVTDVEAL
+54 VTGDCVTDLEAL

-75 TIKHDEKVMKNTIYF
+75 PIKHGEKVMKNTIYV
-90 CPQGAVVTLTEDKRL
+90 CPQHAAVILTEDKRL
-105 HISQQLSTDQ
+105 HITEQHPTNKA
-115 TCAVNSLFQSLAN
+115 CAVNSLFQSLAN
-128 VQKEEAFAIFFQ
+128 VQKEEAYAIFFQ
-140 KGFCVGNGLLQLVDQ
+140 KGYCVGSGLLQIVEQ
-155 GGTALSCSETD
+155 GGTAISCSETNSGFD
-166 SRLDSIYHQH
+166 RMYHQT
-176 FKDPST
+176 FQDPSA
-182 LAAYMT
+182 LASYIA
-188 NIINIP
+188 NIINVP
-194 HVDVADP
+194 HTDVADP
-201 VLGRIVERL
+201 VLIRIIERL
-210 EMHKGIAFSP
+210 EMHKGIAFST
-220 YEKQKMLSVIQ
+220 YEKRRLLSVIQ
-231 KRMRSAKQPISLLSE
+231 KRMRSANQSISLLSE
-246 YDRLLEIEPDE
+246 YDRLLEREPDE
-257 LERLHVQL
+257 LDRLHVQL
-265 LSGMTSFFRDMEA
+265 LSGTTSFFRDMEA

-283 QKVIQSIIE
+283 HHIIPSIID

-302 RVWIAGCSTGEEAY
+302 RIWIAGCSTGEEAY
-316 SFTILFLEEMKRRQ
+316 SFAMLFLEEMKRRQ

-347 QTASKGLYSVESMAR
+347 QSASKGVYSLESMAR
-362 MPEKWRTRY
+362 MPEKWRARY

-442 PNETVPNI
+442 PNEKVPNI

-463 YTQSNVPK
+463 YTHSNVPK
-471 YNVYSTHDACLVE
+471 YNAGHTE
-484 LKERAAQYMKEVSK
+484 LKERAVQYMKEVEQE
-498 DYDACLVINDFDKI
+498 YDACFIIDDCEKI
-512 LAISKGA
+512 LAISNGA
-519 YSYLEHTELSD
+519 YSFLAHAEVSDEL
-530 QSCEYVAPDYM
+530 CEYVTPDYM
-541 KEMLRQTFQKV
+541 KEILSQSFQKV
-552 WTEETEVVFQHVLV
+552 WTEETEVVFQHVLI
-566 SEKGRKQY
+566 SENGRKQY
-574 ADFTVKS
+574 ADFTVKH

-592 LIRLN
+592 LIRMS
-597 ERGKNQQNGRGMGM
+597 ERGKNQKNGRDKGM

-625 ENELNEVKQKEY
+625 ENELNEVKQKEQE
-637 DARAQL
+637 ARAQL
-643 KAKNTQIEELE
+643 KEKNKQIEVRE
-654 KKQEHFINIINNL
+654 KTNEHFINIINNL
-667 KATREELYRPSV
+667 KVTREELYRPSV
-679 KPDLATLFVDRD
+679 KPELATLFVDRE
-691 MNIRYN
+691 MNIRYH
-697 TPTAASLFTSAQI
+697 TPTATSLFTSAQTR
-710 CHQQSFQSMAKKLTQ
+710 HQQTFQSMVKKLSK
-725 ETLYDDIQSV
+725 EMLYHDIQSV

-754 TVHMTP
+754 TVHLTP
-760 IYDQGHEG
+760 FYDQDREG
-768 AAMTWIKMTEM
+768 AVMTWIKMTEM
-779 TKIKQ
+779 TKLKQ
-784 SLHLA
+784 ALHLA

-801 VATEEGTI
+801 VATGEGVI
-809 QCVNQRFCEFVQQ
+809 QCVNQRFCQFVQQ

-832 FSVYHSLCQ
+832 FSVYYALCQ
-841 CDELVKQWDVCL
+841 CDDLAKQWDMCL
-853 REGSWTGELYFQD
+853 REGSWTGELYFQN

-898 TNQKQSE
+898 TSQKQSE

-957 SEFNRLEGI
+957 SEFNRLESI

-974 RRKSVKFE
+974 RSKSVKFE
-982 PVHVNLLIE
+982 PVNVNLLLE

-1006 SIQKNLSPSLPNIQG
+1006 SIQKNLAPSLPHIQG
-1021 VPNELK
+1021 IPNELK

-1048 QVTSV
+1048 QVTSL
-1053 LKNNQMMLIFEDQG
+1053 LKNDQMMLIFEDQG
-1067 KGIPEDEIGK
+1067 KGIPEEEIGK

-1112 KSFEGTRVIITFPM
+1112 KSFEGTRVIITFP
-1126 SRKG
+1126 SN

>member
-7 NRLIEDEL
+7 NRLIEDEH
-15 VQAPVIGIGVSPY
+15 VQAPVIGIGVSPF

-41 HKLNASFIVVQNR
+41 HELNASFIVVQNH
-54 VTGGCVTDVEAL
+54 VTGDCVTDLEAL

-75 TIKHDEKVMKNTIYF
+75 PIKHGEKVMKNTIYV
-90 CPQGAVVTLTEDKRL
+90 CPQHAAVTLTEDKRL
-105 HISQQLSTDQ
+105 HITEQHPTNKA
-115 TCAVNSLFQSLAN
+115 CAVNSLFQSLAN
-128 VQKEEAFAIFFQ
+128 VQKEEAYAIFFQ
-140 KGFCVGNGLLQLVDQ
+140 KGYCVGSGLLQIVEQ
-155 GGTALSCSETD
+155 GGTAISCSETNSGFD
-166 SRLDSIYHQH
+166 RMYHQT
-176 FKDPST
+176 FQDPSA
-182 LAAYMT
+182 LASYIA
-188 NIINIP
+188 NIINVP
-194 HVDVADP
+194 HTDVADP
-201 VLGRIVERL
+201 VLIRIIERL
-210 EMHKGIAFSP
+210 EMHKGIAFST
-220 YEKQKMLSVIQ
+220 YEKRRLLSVIQ
-231 KRMRSAKQPISLLSE
+231 KRMRSANQSISLLSE
-246 YDRLLEIEPDE
+246 YDRLLEREPDE
-257 LERLHVQL
+257 LDRLHVQL
-265 LSGMTSFFRDMEA
+265 LSGTTSFFRDMEA

-283 QKVIQSIIE
+283 HHIIPSIID
-292 NTMKNGKSRC
+292 NTLKNGKSRC
-302 RVWIAGCSTGEEAY
+302 RIWIAGCSTGEEAY
-316 SFTILFLEEMKRRQ
+316 SFAMLFLEEVKRRQ

-347 QTASKGLYSVESMAR
+347 QSASKGVYSLESMAR
-362 MPEKWRTRY
+362 MPEKWRARY

-442 PNETVPNI
+442 PNEKVPNI

-463 YTQSNVPK
+463 YTHSNVPK
-471 YNVYSTHDACLVE
+471 YNAGHTE
-484 LKERAAQYMKEVSK
+484 LKERAVQYMKEVEQE
-498 DYDACLVINDFDKI
+498 YDACFIIDDCEKI
-512 LAISKGA
+512 LAISNGA
-519 YSYLEHTELSD
+519 YSFLAHAEVSDEL
-530 QSCEYVAPDYM
+530 CEYVTPDYM
-541 KEMLRQTFQKV
+541 KEILSQSFQKV
-552 WTEETEVVFQHVLV
+552 WTEETEVVFQHVLI
-566 SEKGRKQY
+566 SENGRKQY
-574 ADFTVKS
+574 ADFTVKH

-592 LIRLN
+592 LIRMS
-597 ERGKNQQNGRGMGM
+597 ERGKNQKNGRDKGM

-625 ENELNEVKQKEY
+625 ENELNEVKQKEQE
-637 DARAQL
+637 ARAQL
-643 KAKNTQIEELE
+643 KEKNKQIEVRE
-654 KKQEHFINIINNL
+654 KTNEHFINIINNL
-667 KATREELYRPSV
+667 KVTREELYRPSV
-679 KPDLATLFVDRD
+679 KPELATLFVDRE
-691 MNIRYN
+691 MNIRYH
-697 TPTAASLFTSAQI
+697 TPTATSLFTSAQTR
-710 CHQQSFQSMAKKLTQ
+710 HQQTFQSMVKKLSK
-725 ETLYDDIQSV
+725 EMLYHDIQSV

-760 IYDQGHEG
+760 FYDQDREG
-768 AAMTWIKMTEM
+768 AVMTWIKMTEM
-779 TKIKQ
+779 TKLKQ
-784 SLHLA
+784 ALHLA

-801 VATEEGTI
+801 VATGEGVI
-809 QCVNQRFCEFVQQ
+809 QCVNQRFCQFVQQ

-832 FSVYHSLCQ
+832 FSVYYALCQ
-841 CDELVKQWDVCL
+841 CDDLAKQWDVCL

-898 TNQKQSE
+898 TSQKQSE

-957 SEFNRLEGI
+957 SEFNRLESI

-974 RRKSVKFE
+974 RSKSVKFE
-982 PVHVNLLIE
+982 PVNVNLLLE

-1006 SIQKNLSPSLPNIQG
+1006 SIQKNLAPSLPHIQG
-1021 VPNELK
+1021 IPNELK

-1048 QVTSV
+1048 QVTSL
-1053 LKNNQMMLIFEDQG
+1053 LKNDQMMLIFEDQG
-1067 KGIPEDEIGK
+1067 KGIPEEEIGK

-1112 KSFEGTRVIITFPM
+1112 KSFEGTRVIITFP
-1126 SRKG
+1126 SN

>member
-7 NRLIEDEL
+7 NRLIEDEH
-15 VQAPVIGIGVSPY
+15 VQAPVIGIGVSPF

-41 HKLNASFIVVQNR
+41 HELNASFIVVQNH
-54 VTGGCVTDVEAL
+54 VTGDCVTDLEAL

-75 TIKHDEKVMKNTIYF
+75 PIKHGEKVMKNTIYV
-90 CPQGAVVTLTEDKRL
+90 CPQHAAVTLTEDKRL
-105 HISQQLSTDQ
+105 HITEQHPTNKA
-115 TCAVNSLFQSLAN
+115 CAVNSLFQSLAN
-128 VQKEEAFAIFFQ
+128 VQKEEAYAIFFQ
-140 KGFCVGNGLLQLVDQ
+140 KGYCVGSGLLQIVEQ
-155 GGTALSCSETD
+155 GGTAISCSETNSGFD
-166 SRLDSIYHQH
+166 RMYHQT
-176 FKDPST
+176 FQDPSA
-182 LAAYMT
+182 LASYIA
-188 NIINIP
+188 NIINVP
-194 HVDVADP
+194 HTDVADP
-201 VLGRIVERL
+201 VLIRIIERL
-210 EMHKGIAFSP
+210 EMHKGIAFST
-220 YEKQKMLSVIQ
+220 YEKRRLLSVIQ
-231 KRMRSAKQPISLLSE
+231 KRMRSANQSISLLSE
-246 YDRLLEIEPDE
+246 YDRLLEREPDE
-257 LERLHVQL
+257 LDRLHVQL
-265 LSGMTSFFRDMEA
+265 LSGTTSFFRDMEA

-283 QKVIQSIIE
+283 HHIIPSIID
-292 NTMKNGKSRC
+292 NTLKNGKSRC
-302 RVWIAGCSTGEEAY
+302 RIWIAGCSTGEEAY
-316 SFTILFLEEMKRRQ
+316 SFAMLFLEEMKRRQ

-347 QTASKGLYSVESMAR
+347 QSASKGVYSLESMAR
-362 MPEKWRTRY
+362 MPEKWRARY

-442 PNETVPNI
+442 PNEKVPNI

-463 YTQSNVPK
+463 YTHSNVPK
-471 YNVYSTHDACLVE
+471 YNAGHTE
-484 LKERAAQYMKEVSK
+484 LKERAVQYMKEVEQE
-498 DYDACLVINDFDKI
+498 YDACFIIDDCEQI
-512 LAISKGA
+512 LAISNGA
-519 YSYLEHTELSD
+519 YSFLAHAEVSDEL
-530 QSCEYVAPDYM
+530 CEYVTPDYM
-541 KEMLRQTFQKV
+541 KEILSQSFQKV
-552 WTEETEVVFQHVLV
+552 WTEETEVVFQHVLI
-566 SEKGRKQY
+566 SENGRKQY
-574 ADFTVKS
+574 ADFTVKH

-592 LIRLN
+592 LIRMS
-597 ERGKNQQNGRGMGM
+597 ERGKNQKNGRDKGM

-625 ENELNEVKQKEY
+625 ENELNEVKQKEQE
-637 DARAQL
+637 ARAQL
-643 KAKNTQIEELE
+643 KEKNKQIEVRE
-654 KKQEHFINIINNL
+654 KTNEHFINIINNL
-667 KATREELYRPSV
+667 KVTREELYRPSV
-679 KPDLATLFVDRD
+679 KPELATLFVDRE
-691 MNIRYN
+691 MNIRYH
-697 TPTAASLFTSAQI
+697 TPTAASLFTSAQTR
-710 CHQQSFQSMAKKLTQ
+710 HQQTFQSMVKKLSK
-725 ETLYDDIQSV
+725 EMLYHDIQSV

-760 IYDQGHEG
+760 FYDQDREG
-768 AAMTWIKMTEM
+768 AVMTWIKMTEM
-779 TKIKQ
+779 TKLKQ
-784 SLHLA
+784 ALHLA

-801 VATEEGTI
+801 VATGEGVI
-809 QCVNQRFCEFVQQ
+809 QCVNQRFCQFVQQ

-832 FSVYHSLCQ
+832 FSVYYALCQ
-841 CDELVKQWDVCL
+841 CDDLAKQWDVCL

-898 TNQKQSE
+898 TSQKQSE

-957 SEFNRLEGI
+957 SEFNRLESI

-974 RRKSVKFE
+974 RSKSVKFE
-982 PVHVNLLIE
+982 PVNVNLLLE

-1006 SIQKNLSPSLPNIQG
+1006 SIQKNLAPSLPHIQG
-1021 VPNELK
+1021 IPNELK

-1048 QVTSV
+1048 QVTSL
-1053 LKNNQMMLIFEDQG
+1053 LKNDQMMLIFEDQG

-1112 KSFEGTRVIITFPM
+1112 KSFEGTRVIITFP
-1126 SRKG
+1126 SN

>member
-7 NRLIEDEL
+7 NRLIEDEH
-15 VQAPVIGIGVSPY
+15 VQAPVIGIGVSPF

-41 HKLNASFIVVQNR
+41 QELNASFIVVQNH
-54 VTGGCVTDVEAL
+54 VTGDCVTDLEAL

-75 TIKHDEKVMKNTIYF
+75 PIKHGEKVMKNTIYF
-90 CPQGAVVTLTEDKRL
+90 CPQHAAVTLTEDKRL
-105 HISQQLSTDQ
+105 HITEQHPTNKA
-115 TCAVNSLFQSLAN
+115 CAVNSLFQSLAN
-128 VQKEEAFAIFFQ
+128 VQKEEAYAIFFQ
-140 KGFCVGNGLLQLVDQ
+140 KGYCVGSGLLQIVEQ
-155 GGTALSCSETD
+155 GGTALSCSETNSGFD
-166 SRLDSIYHQH
+166 RMYHQT
-176 FKDPST
+176 FQDPSA
-182 LAAYMT
+182 LASYIA

-194 HVDVADP
+194 HTDVADP
-201 VLGRIVERL
+201 VLIRMIERL
-210 EMHKGIAFSP
+210 EMHKGIAFST
-220 YEKQKMLSVIQ
+220 YEKRRLLSVIQ
-231 KRMRSAKQPISLLSE
+231 KRMRSANQSISLLSE
-246 YDRLLEIEPDE
+246 YDRLLEREPDE
-257 LERLHVQL
+257 LDRLHVQL
-265 LSGMTSFFRDMEA
+265 LSGTTSFFRDMEA

-283 QKVIQSIIE
+283 HHIIPSIIE

-302 RVWIAGCSTGEEAY
+302 RIWIAGCSTGEEAY
-316 SFTILFLEEMKRRQ
+316 SFAMLFLEEMKRRQ

-347 QTASKGLYSVESMAR
+347 QSASKGVYSLESMAR
-362 MPEKWRTRY
+362 MPEKWRARY

-442 PNETVPNI
+442 PNEKVPNI
-450 PRLFHLFNEKWNI
+450 PRLFHLLNEKWNI
-463 YTQSNVPK
+463 YTHSNVPK
-471 YNVYSTHDACLVE
+471 YNAGRTE
-484 LKERAAQYMKEVSK
+484 LKERAVQYMKEVEQE
-498 DYDACLVINDFDKI
+498 YDACFIIDDCEQI
-512 LAISKGA
+512 LAISNGA
-519 YSYLEHTELSD
+519 YSFLAHAEVSDEL
-530 QSCEYVAPDYM
+530 CEYVTPDYM
-541 KEMLRQTFQKV
+541 KEILSQSFQKV
-552 WTEETEVVFQHVLV
+552 WTEETEVVFQHVLI
-566 SEKGRKQY
+566 SENGRKQY
-574 ADFTVKS
+574 ADFTVKH

-592 LIRLN
+592 LIRMS
-597 ERGKNQQNGRGMGM
+597 ERGKNQKNGRDKGM

-625 ENELNEVKQKEY
+625 ENELNEVKQKEQE
-637 DARAQL
+637 ARAQL
-643 KAKNTQIEELE
+643 KEKNKQIEVRE
-654 KKQEHFINIINNL
+654 KTNEHFINIINNL
-667 KATREELYRPSV
+667 KVTREELYRPSV
-679 KPDLATLFVDRD
+679 KPELATLFVDRE
-691 MNIRYN
+691 MNIRYH
-697 TPTAASLFTSAQI
+697 TPTAASLFTSAQTR
-710 CHQQSFQSMAKKLTQ
+710 HQQTFQSMVKKLSK
-725 ETLYDDIQSV
+725 EMLYHDIQSV

-740 VIEREIETNEGEQF
+740 MIEREIETNEGEQF

-760 IYDQGHEG
+760 FYDQDREG
-768 AAMTWIKMTEM
+768 AVMTWIKMTEM
-779 TKIKQ
+779 TKLKQ
-784 SLHLA
+784 ALHLA

-801 VATEEGTI
+801 VATGEGVI
-809 QCVNQRFCEFVQQ
+809 QCVNQRFCQFVQQ

-832 FSVYHSLCQ
+832 FSVYYALCQ
-841 CDELVKQWDVCL
+841 CDDLAKQWDVCL

-898 TNQKQSE
+898 TSQKQSE

-957 SEFNRLEGI
+957 SEFNRLESI

-974 RRKSVKFE
+974 RSKSVKFE
-982 PVHVNLLIE
+982 PVNVNLLLE

-1006 SIQKNLSPSLPNIQG
+1006 SIQKNLAPSLPHIQG
-1021 VPNELK
+1021 IPNELK

-1048 QVTSV
+1048 QVTSL
-1053 LKNNQMMLIFEDQG
+1053 LKNDQMMLIFEDQG

-1112 KSFEGTRVIITFPM
+1112 KSFEGTRVIITFP
-1126 SRKG
+1126 SN

>member
-7 NRLIEDEL
+7 NRLIEDEH
-15 VQAPVIGIGVSPY
+15 VQAPVIGIGVSPF

-41 HKLNASFIVVQNR
+41 HELNASFIVVQNH
-54 VTGGCVTDVEAL
+54 VTGDCVTDLEAL

-75 TIKHDEKVMKNTIYF
+75 PIKHGEKVMKNTIYV
-90 CPQGAVVTLTEDKRL
+90 CPQHAAVTLTEDKRL
-105 HISQQLSTDQ
+105 HITEQHPTNKA
-115 TCAVNSLFQSLAN
+115 CAVNSLFQSLAN
-128 VQKEEAFAIFFQ
+128 VQKEEAYAIFFQ
-140 KGFCVGNGLLQLVDQ
+140 KGYCVGSGLLQIVEQ
-155 GGTALSCSETD
+155 GGTAISCSETNSGFD
-166 SRLDSIYHQH
+166 RMYHQT
-176 FKDPST
+176 FQDPSA
-182 LAAYMT
+182 LASYIA
-188 NIINIP
+188 NIINVP
-194 HVDVADP
+194 HTDVADP
-201 VLGRIVERL
+201 ILIRIIERL
-210 EMHKGIAFSP
+210 EMHKGIAFST
-220 YEKQKMLSVIQ
+220 YEKRRLLSVIQ
-231 KRMRSAKQPISLLSE
+231 KRMRSANQSISLLSE
-246 YDRLLEIEPDE
+246 YDRLLEREPDE
-257 LERLHVQL
+257 LDRLHVQL
-265 LSGMTSFFRDMEA
+265 LSGTTSFFRDMEA

-283 QKVIQSIIE
+283 HHIIPSIIE

-302 RVWIAGCSTGEEAY
+302 RIWIAGCSTGEEAY
-316 SFTILFLEEMKRRQ
+316 SFAMLFLEEMKRRQ

-347 QTASKGLYSVESMAR
+347 QSASKGVYSLESMAR
-362 MPEKWRTRY
+362 MPEKWRARY

-442 PNETVPNI
+442 PNEKVPNI
-450 PRLFHLFNEKWNI
+450 PRLFHLLNEKWNI
-463 YTQSNVPK
+463 YTHSNVPK
-471 YNVYSTHDACLVE
+471 YNVGHTE
-484 LKERAAQYMKEVSK
+484 LKKRAVQYMKEVEQE
-498 DYDACLVINDFDKI
+498 YDACFIIDDCEKI
-512 LAISKGA
+512 LAISNGA
-519 YSYLEHTELSD
+519 YSFLAHAEVSDEL
-530 QSCEYVAPDYM
+530 CEYVTPDYM
-541 KEMLRQTFQKV
+541 KEILSQSFQKV
-552 WTEETEVVFQHVLV
+552 WTEETEVVFQHVLI
-566 SEKGRKQY
+566 SENGRKQY
-574 ADFTVKS
+574 ADFTVKH

-592 LIRLN
+592 LIRKS
-597 ERGKNQQNGRGMGM
+597 ERGKNQKNGRDKGML
-611 SEQNSVYQQRIVDL
+611 EQNSVYQQRIVDL
-625 ENELNEVKQKEY
+625 ENELNEVKQKEQE
-637 DARAQL
+637 ARAQL
-643 KAKNTQIEELE
+643 KEKNKQIEVRE
-654 KKQEHFINIINNL
+654 KTNEHFINIINNL
-667 KATREELYRPSV
+667 KVTREELYRPSV
-679 KPDLATLFVDRD
+679 KPELATLFVDRE
-691 MNIRYN
+691 MNIRYH
-697 TPTAASLFTSAQI
+697 TPTATSLFTSAQTR
-710 CHQQSFQSMAKKLTQ
+710 HQQTFQSMVKKLSK
-725 ETLYDDIQSV
+725 EMLYHDIQSV

-760 IYDQGHEG
+760 SYDQDREG
-768 AAMTWIKMTEM
+768 AVMTWIKMTEM
-779 TKIKQ
+779 TKLKQ
-784 SLHLA
+784 ALHLA

-801 VATEEGTI
+801 VATGEGVI
-809 QCVNQRFCEFVQQ
+809 QCVNQRFCQFVQQ

-832 FSVYHSLCQ
+832 FSVYYALCQ
-841 CDELVKQWDVCL
+841 CDDLVKQWDVCL

-898 TNQKQSE
+898 TSQKQSE

-957 SEFNRLEGI
+957 SEFNRLESI

-974 RRKSVKFE
+974 RSKSVKFE
-982 PVHVNLLIE
+982 PVNVNLLLE

-1006 SIQKNLSPSLPNIQG
+1006 SIQKNLAPSLPHIQG
-1021 VPNELK
+1021 IPNELK

-1048 QVTSV
+1048 QVTSL
-1053 LKNNQMMLIFEDQG
+1053 LKNDQMMLIFEDQG

-1112 KSFEGTRVIITFPM
+1112 KSFEGTRVIITFP
-1126 SRKG
+1126 SN